1 MGVSTSDF
9 RIALRID
16 NADAAR
22 KLQETKNEISNLKA
36 EMSELA
42 KAGKKDTD
50 EYKKMNATLDELNK
64 KARKLREEAGKTG
77 YTYNELRQNA
87 SKLRRELNNTVPGT
101 EKWKQLQADLKI
113 ADARLKEVRASAQ
126 GTSISLGKLA
136 DGFNRYAAIGASALA
151 TLTGMAL
158 TVRGCVNEFAE
169 MEEAESQVT
178 KYTGM
183 TKDEV
188 KALNEEFKKMDTR
201 TPRTE
206 LNELAGTAGRLGIQA
221 KEDVLEFVEAADMIN
236 VALGEDLGEDA
247 INNIGKLSDMFGD
260 SSKSMKENM
269 LAIGSAVNSVAQN
282 SSASEPYL
290 VEFTARMGGVAK
302 QAGLAITDVMGFAS
316 ALDQN
321 MLRSE
326 MASTALSSLIMKIY
340 QEPAKYAKLAGMD
353 VKEFSDL
360 MEKDVNTAVL
370 TFLESLGKMGGMSQ
384 MAPVLKEMKLSGAEA
399 AGVISTLA
407 GNVAKVRKEQRQASE
422 AFAEGTSIVNEFG
435 VQNSTVQAEL
445 DKAKNRF
452 TEVRV
457 ELGEKLLP
465 VMKYM
470 VSTGSLT
477 VKGLLSLITTFSK
490 FSGTITAVTT
500 AIVVYTTIV
509 NASVAADK
517 VKVFW
522 TDKVAGSF
530 SRLWNVLKK
539 NPWGIVLAIGASLIG
554 LTADLKRKTDSV
566 TESMKSRKKISESVS
581 EQMNRESASIQ
592 SLYNNINNEN
602 LSNETRMKYLNR
614 LKEII
619 PGYNGMINEEGKLIN
634 DNKKAIDEYLVSLEK
649 KIRTKAA
656 EEELEE
662 LFRRKRQAEKRLPIE
677 IEEERKTSASLNA
690 ARFSAENRSGRLS
703 TSGTRQL
710 SVGLNQGVKSME
722 TLHKAAVKAVTAT
735 KKEISELDAAIS
747 ALNKEIVDAGGLITN
762 GGNDDKKPCPLCGNN
777 PCTCVGDVEDIYKD
791 KLSALEHQKEEE
803 VLLLKELRLN
813 GTFNEEEYQRE
824 LYNIDIKYLSLR
836 KKLQDEFGQDSLD
849 TQNELLDKMIAE
861 SDRRY
866 KPKVNAEIEVED
878 EDVDYTPELDKFKES
893 IDGRQV
899 ILEAQHNAGLISEAE
914 YQRKLAELNQ
924 ERIDEEKR
932 QEDEARELRE
942 TKMKASL
949 QTVSDLAGS
958 FSQLFSALMDG
969 EIQKVESRYDKQI
982 AAAKKAGKD
991 TSKLEEQK
999 EAEINAIKKKYADK
1013 QFAAAVL
1020 QVTAT
1025 TAITA
1030 MEAYK
1035 AMAGIPAVGP
1045 ALGAAAAAAAIM
1057 AGAAQIAVAK
1067 QQRDEAKGLKSGGYS
1082 SEYVEGYTSNGNPND
1097 VAGVIP
1103 VHKNEFVANHVAVA
1117 NPHVKRFLDVFDMA
1131 QKDGSIRWINTTQI
1145 LERTRTQ
1152 AGRYSG
1158 GYSGTSSSS
1167 NTVAVGVTDT
1177 QVIQMLDRII
1187 ILLQAGNANTEKMAS
1202 QGIPLDVRTIRD
1214 GLKKLDRLEANVSR

>member
-22 KLQETKNEISNLKA
+22 KLQETKNEIAKLKE
-36 EMSELA
+36 EMSRMKKE
-42 KAGKKDTD
+42 GKDGTD
-50 EYKKMNATLDELNK
+50 EYKQMNATLDALNK
-64 KARKLREEAGKTG
+64 KARVLRQEAGKTG

-87 SKLRRELNNTVPGT
+87 AKLRRELNNTVPGS

-126 GTSISLGKLA
+126 GTSFSLGKLA
-136 DGFNRYAAIGASALA
+136 DGFNRYAAIGASAVA

-158 TVRGCVNEFAE
+158 TVRSCVNEFAE

-183 TKDEV
+183 AKDEV

-247 INNIGKLSDMFGD
+247 IKNIGKLSDMFGD

-302 QAGLAITDVMGFAS
+302 QANLAITDVMGFAS

-326 MASTALSSLIMKIY
+326 MASTALSGLIMKIY

-353 VKEFSDL
+353 VKEFTDL
-360 MEKDVNTAVL
+360 MEKDVNAAIL
-370 TFLESLGKMGGMSQ
+370 SFLESLGNLGGMNK

-422 AFAEGTSIVNEFG
+422 AFAEGTSIVNEFN
-435 VQNSTVQAEL
+435 VQNNTVQAEL
-445 DKAKNRF
+445 DKAKERF
-452 TEVRV
+452 ADIRR
-457 ELGEKLLP
+457 ELGERLLP

-477 VKGLLSLITTFSK
+477 VKGLSAIVSVLFEYKSAILTAGTAIATYTLLVNGATLATKAYEGITKLATLTTNLFSK
-490 FSGTITAVTT
+490 ATKLSPWGLLISGVTAAVGYFTIFRD
-500 AIVVYTTIV
+500 
-509 NASVAADK
+509 S
-517 VKVFW
+517 
-522 TDKVAGSF
+522 TDKNTQSLKGINAELSEAE
-530 SRLWNVLKK
+530 SRLNRMGDIDLRSK
-539 NPWGIVLAIGASLIG
+539 NLDTLNDRQKQ
-554 LTADLKRKTDSV
+554 DLKQDAEAEIRVIEDKLAKETALFRKYYQEQKATIEARTDIDDRAKRALIRGLDHEAHDKAVELNALLEEKKKLVQLVNQLPSSSGLSIGTPTIEPDDKELDKQYQAELKLLERSQNEKLTQIKWFHLQGIS
-566 TESMKSRKKISESVS
+566 TEEQYQQEMYRLELDSLFKRQELNEKYGKDASDLQVQVMDKMLAEADRKYAEL
-581 EQMNRESASIQ
+581 Q
-592 SLYNNINNEN
+592 
-602 LSNETRMKYLNR
+602 
-614 LKEII
+614 
-619 PGYNGMINEEGKLIN
+619 
-634 DNKKAIDEYLVSLEK
+634 KKAV
-649 KIRTKAA
+649 
-656 EEELEE
+656 
-662 LFRRKRQAEKRLPIE
+662 
-677 IEEERKTSASLNA
+677 
-690 ARFSAENRSGRLS
+690 
-703 TSGTRQL
+703 
-710 SVGLNQGVKSME
+710 VKPM
-722 TLHKAAVKAVTAT
+722 
-735 KKEISELDAAIS
+735 
-747 ALNKEIVDAGGLITN
+747 
-762 GGNDDKKPCPLCGNN
+762 
-777 PCTCVGDVEDIYKD
+777 
-791 KLSALEHQKEEE
+791 
-803 VLLLKELRLN
+803 
-813 GTFNEEEYQRE
+813 
-824 LYNIDIKYLSLR
+824 
-836 KKLQDEFGQDSLD
+836 
-849 TQNELLDKMIAE
+849 
-861 SDRRY
+861 
-866 KPKVNAEIEVED
+866 EIEVED
-878 EDVDYTPELDKFKES
+878 EVEEDNYLIEKFKNSLE
-893 IDGRQV
+893 GREA
-899 ILEAQHNAGLISEAE
+899 ILRAQRDSGLISEMEFQDKMNDIVRENSEQRAE
-914 YQRKLAELNQ
+914 IQ
-924 ERIDEEKR
+924 
-932 QEDEARELRE
+932 
-942 TKMKASL
+942 KASM
-949 QTVSDLAGS
+949 QVVADLAGS

-969 EIQKVESRYDKQI
+969 EIQKVESRYDRQI
-982 AAAKKAGKD
+982 AAAKAAGKD
-991 TSKLEEQK
+991 TTKLEEQK

-1035 AMAGIPAVGP
+1035 AMAGIPVMGP
-1045 ALGAAAAAAAIM
+1045 ALGAAAAAAAIV

-1082 SEYVEGYTSNGNPND
+1082 DEYVQGYTQTGNPDD

-1103 VHKNEFVANHVAVA
+1103 VHKNEFVANHVAVG
-1117 NPHVKRFLDVFDMA
+1117 NPHVKRFLDVFDLA
-1131 QKDGSIRWINTTQI
+1131 QKDGSIRWIDTTQI
-1145 LERTRTQ
+1145 LERTRTR

-1158 GYSGTSSSS
+1158 GYSGQNAPTSVSS
-1167 NTVAVGVTDT
+1167 VASDSDG
-1177 QVIQMLDRII
+1177 QVVQLLNRII
-1187 ILLQAGNANTEKMAS
+1187 VLLQTGNENTSKMAN

>member
-22 KLQETKNEISNLKA
+22 KLQETKNEISKLKD
-36 EMSELA
+36 EMGELA

-126 GTSISLGKLA
+126 TTSLSLGKLA
-136 DGFNRYAAIGASALA
+136 DGFNRYAAIGASAVA

-247 INNIGKLSDMFGD
+247 IKNIGKLSDMFGD

-326 MASTALSSLIMKIY
+326 MASTALSGLIMKIY

-370 TFLESLGKMGGMSQ
+370 TFLESLGKMGGMNQ

-407 GNVAKVRKEQRQASE
+407 GNVAKVRKEQRQASQ

-452 TEVRV
+452 AEVRV

-477 VKGLLSLITTFSK
+477 VKGLSTIVSVLFEYKGAILTAGTAIGTYTLLVNGATMATKAYEGITKLATLATNLFSK
-490 FSGTITAVTT
+490 ATKLSPWGLLISGVTAAVGYFTIFRD
-500 AIVVYTTIV
+500 
-509 NASVAADK
+509 S
-517 VKVFW
+517 
-522 TDKVAGSF
+522 TDK
-530 SRLWNVLKK
+530 N
-539 NPWGIVLAIGASLIG
+539 
-554 LTADLKRKTDSV
+554 
-566 TESMKSRKKISESVS
+566 TESLKGMNAELSEAEGHLNRMSSIDLRAGNLDTLNDRQKQDLRQDAEAELKIIEDK
-581 EQMNRESASIQ
+581 
-592 SLYNNINNEN
+592 
-602 LSNETRMKYLNR
+602 LSNETALFRKYYQEQKNLIMAR
-614 LKEII
+614 TD
-619 PGYNGMINEEGKLIN
+619 INEQQKRALIRGLDHEADDKAKELTVLLEEKNKLVQLIN
-634 DNKKAIDEYLVSLEK
+634 ELPSGNGLGTGKPIIEPDDKELDKQYQAELKLLEKAQNEKLAQIKWFHLRGISSEEQYQQEMYQLELDSLFKRQELNEKFGKDTSDLQVQVMDKMLAEADRKYAELQKKAV
-649 KIRTKAA
+649 
-656 EEELEE
+656 
-662 LFRRKRQAEKRLPIE
+662 
-677 IEEERKTSASLNA
+677 
-690 ARFSAENRSGRLS
+690 
-703 TSGTRQL
+703 
-710 SVGLNQGVKSME
+710 VKPM
-722 TLHKAAVKAVTAT
+722 K
-735 KKEISELDAAIS
+735 
-747 ALNKEIVDAGGLITN
+747 
-762 GGNDDKKPCPLCGNN
+762 
-777 PCTCVGDVEDIYKD
+777 
-791 KLSALEHQKEEE
+791 
-803 VLLLKELRLN
+803 
-813 GTFNEEEYQRE
+813 
-824 LYNIDIKYLSLR
+824 
-836 KKLQDEFGQDSLD
+836 
-849 TQNELLDKMIAE
+849 
-861 SDRRY
+861 
-866 KPKVNAEIEVED
+866 IEVED
-878 EDVDYTPELDKFKES
+878 EVEEDNYLIEKFKASLE
-893 IDGRQV
+893 GREA
-899 ILEAQHNAGLISEAE
+899 ILQAQRDADLISEEE
-914 YQRKLAELNQ
+914 YQDKMLEITREKS
-924 ERIDEEKR
+924 EKR
-932 QEDEARELRE
+932 AEIQ
-942 TKMKASL
+942 KASM
-949 QTVSDLAGS
+949 QVVADLAGS

-982 AAAKKAGKD
+982 AAAKAAGKD
-991 TSKLEEQK
+991 TTKLEEQK

-1035 AMAGIPAVGP
+1035 AMAGIPVVGP

-1082 SEYVEGYTSNGNPND
+1082 DEYVQGYTHTGNPDD

-1117 NPHVKRFLDVFDMA
+1117 NPHVKRFLDVFDLA

-1158 GYSGTSSSS
+1158 GYSGTSASS
-1167 NTVAVGVTDT
+1167 NTVNVGGTDT
-1177 QVIQMLDRII
+1177 QVLQMLNRII
-1187 ILLQAGNANTEKMAS
+1187 LLLQAGNANTEKMAN

>member
-22 KLQETKNEISNLKA
+22 KLQETKNEISKLKE
-36 EMSELA
+36 EMGELA
-42 KAGKKDTD
+42 KAGKKDTV

-126 GTSISLGKLA
+126 TTSLSLGKLA
-136 DGFNRYAAIGASALA
+136 DGFNRYAAIGASAVA

-247 INNIGKLSDMFGD
+247 IKNIGKLSDMFGD

-326 MASTALSSLIMKIY
+326 MASTALSGLIMKIY

-370 TFLESLGKMGGMSQ
+370 TFLESLGKMGGMNQ

-407 GNVAKVRKEQRQASE
+407 GNVSKVRKEQRQASQ

-452 TEVRV
+452 AEVRV

-477 VKGLLSLITTFSK
+477 VKGLSAIVSVLFEYKGAILTAGTAIGTYTLLVNGATMATKAYEGITKLATLATNLFSK
-490 FSGTITAVTT
+490 ATKLSPWGLLISGVTAAVGYFTIFRD
-500 AIVVYTTIV
+500 
-509 NASVAADK
+509 S
-517 VKVFW
+517 
-522 TDKVAGSF
+522 TDK
-530 SRLWNVLKK
+530 N
-539 NPWGIVLAIGASLIG
+539 
-554 LTADLKRKTDSV
+554 
-566 TESMKSRKKISESVS
+566 TESLKGMNAELSEAEGHLNRMSSIDLRAGNLDTLNDRQKQDLRQDAEAELKIIEDK
-581 EQMNRESASIQ
+581 
-592 SLYNNINNEN
+592 
-602 LSNETRMKYLNR
+602 LSNETALFRKYYQEQKNLIMAR
-614 LKEII
+614 TD
-619 PGYNGMINEEGKLIN
+619 INEQQKRALIRGLDHEADDKAKELTVLLEEKNKLVQLIN
-634 DNKKAIDEYLVSLEK
+634 ELPSGNGLGTGKPIIEPDDKELDKQYQAELKLLEKAQNEKLAQIKWFHLRGISTEEQYQQEMYQLELDSLFKRQELNEKFGKDTSDLQVQVMDKMLAEADRKYAELQKKAV
-649 KIRTKAA
+649 
-656 EEELEE
+656 
-662 LFRRKRQAEKRLPIE
+662 
-677 IEEERKTSASLNA
+677 
-690 ARFSAENRSGRLS
+690 
-703 TSGTRQL
+703 
-710 SVGLNQGVKSME
+710 VKPM
-722 TLHKAAVKAVTAT
+722 
-735 KKEISELDAAIS
+735 
-747 ALNKEIVDAGGLITN
+747 
-762 GGNDDKKPCPLCGNN
+762 
-777 PCTCVGDVEDIYKD
+777 
-791 KLSALEHQKEEE
+791 Q
-803 VLLLKELRLN
+803 
-813 GTFNEEEYQRE
+813 
-824 LYNIDIKYLSLR
+824 
-836 KKLQDEFGQDSLD
+836 
-849 TQNELLDKMIAE
+849 
-861 SDRRY
+861 
-866 KPKVNAEIEVED
+866 IEVED
-878 EDVDYTPELDKFKES
+878 EVEEDNYLIEKFKSSLE
-893 IDGRQV
+893 GREA
-899 ILEAQHNAGLISEAE
+899 ILQAQRDADLISEEE
-914 YQRKLAELNQ
+914 YQDKMLEITREKS
-924 ERIDEEKR
+924 EKR
-932 QEDEARELRE
+932 AEIQ
-942 TKMKASL
+942 KASM
-949 QTVSDLAGS
+949 QVVADLAGS

-982 AAAKKAGKD
+982 AAAKAAGKD
-991 TSKLEEQK
+991 TTKLEEQK

-1035 AMAGIPAVGP
+1035 AMAGIPVVGP

-1082 SEYVEGYTSNGNPND
+1082 DEYVQGYTHTGNPDD

-1117 NPHVKRFLDVFDMA
+1117 NPYVKRFLDVFDLA

-1158 GYSGTSSSS
+1158 GYSGTSASS
-1167 NTVAVGVTDT
+1167 NTVNVGGTDT
-1177 QVIQMLDRII
+1177 QVLQMLNRII
-1187 ILLQAGNANTEKMAS
+1187 LLLQAGNANTDKMAN

>member
-22 KLQETKNEISNLKA
+22 KLQETKNEIAKLKD
-36 EMSELA
+36 EMKKLA
-42 KAGKKDTD
+42 DAGQKDSA
-50 EYKKMNATLDELNK
+50 EYKQMQATMDGLNVKVREL
-64 KARKLREEAGKTG
+64 RKEAGRTG

-101 EKWKQLQADLKI
+101 EKWKQLQAELKI

-126 GTSISLGKLA
+126 GTSFSIGKLA
-136 DGFNRYAAIGASALA
+136 DGFNRYAAIGASAVA

-158 TVRGCVNEFAE
+158 TMRGCVNEFAE

-183 TKDEV
+183 TKEEV

-247 INNIGKLSDMFGD
+247 IKNIGKLSDMFGD
-260 SSKSMKENM
+260 ESKSMKENM

-326 MASTALSSLIMKIY
+326 MASTALSGLIMKIY

-370 TFLESLGKMGGMSQ
+370 TFLESLGKMGGMNQ

-407 GNVAKVRKEQRQASE
+407 GNVAKVRKEQLQAGR
-422 AFAEGTSIVNEFG
+422 AFEEGTSIVNEFN

-452 TEVRV
+452 AEVRV

-477 VKGLLSLITTFSK
+477 VKGLSNIITLFGKYGFTIGAITTMIV
-490 FSGTITAVTT
+490 GYTAV
-500 AIVVYTTIV
+500 V
-509 NASVAADK
+509 NTSLLADK
-517 VKVFW
+517 AKVLW
-522 TDKVAGSF
+522 TDKVAASF
-530 SRLWNVLKK
+530 TKLWGVLKN
-539 NPWGIVLAIGASLIG
+539 NPWGLLLTAGAFLAGLAI
-554 LTADLKRKTDSV
+554 DLKRRNDAV
-566 TESMKSRKKISESVS
+566 TESMKSQKKVS
-581 EQMNRESASIQ
+581 EAVTEQIDKEAASVH

-602 LSNETRMKYLNR
+602 LSNEVRLKYLNQ
-614 LKEII
+614 LKSII
-619 PGYNGMINEEGKLIN
+619 PGYNGMLSKEGKLIN
-634 DNKKAIDEYLVSLEK
+634 DNKKAIDEYLSSLER
-649 KIRTKAA
+649 KIRTEAA
-656 EEELEE
+656 EEELKE
-662 LFRRKRQAEKRLPIE
+662 LIRRRRSAEKRLE
-677 IEEERKTSASLNA
+677 GELATEKKTSQDLSYAE
-690 ARFSAENRSGRLS
+690 FSAHSQSRQLS
-703 TSGTRQL
+703 TSGTRML
-710 SVGLNQGVKSME
+710 SSGLNQGVKQMQS
-722 TLHKAAVKAVTAT
+722 LHDAAAKAVSKT
-735 KKEISELDAAIS
+735 KTEIKELDDAIA
-747 ALNKEIVDAGGLITN
+747 ALNQELAETKV
-762 GGNDDKKPCPLCGNN
+762 
-777 PCTCVGDVEDIYKD
+777 VVEDIDEESNVSSSDANDNEKVDEYK
-791 KLSALEHQKEEE
+791 KRLEALQRAQREEE
-803 VLLLKELRLN
+803 NAILESQRLN
-813 GTFNEEEYQRE
+813 QGHEALHQRI
-824 LYNIDIKYLSLR
+824 LYEIDIKYLSLR
-836 KKLQDEFGQDSLD
+836 KKLMDGYGEDSSAIQQEIL
-849 TQNELLDKMIAE
+849 NKMIAE
-861 SDRRY
+861 SNRQAKAIEEAR
-866 KPKVNAEIEVED
+866 KPIEVED
-878 EDVDYTPELDKFKES
+878 EVEEDNYLIEKFKNSLE
-893 IDGRQV
+893 GREA
-899 ILEAQHNAGLISEAE
+899 ILQAQRDAGLISEME
-914 YQRKLAELNQ
+914 YQDKMNEIAREKS
-924 ERIDEEKR
+924 EKR
-932 QEDEARELRE
+932 AEIQ
-942 TKMKASL
+942 MASM
-949 QTVSDLAGS
+949 QVVADLAGS

-982 AAAKKAGKD
+982 EAAKAAGKD
-991 TSKLEEQK
+991 TTKLEEQK

-1035 AMAGIPAVGP
+1035 AMAGIPVVGP

-1082 SEYVEGYTSNGNPND
+1082 DDYVQGYTSNGNPDD
-1097 VAGVIP
+1097 VAGMIP

-1117 NPHVKRFLDVFDMA
+1117 NPHVKRFLDVFDLA
-1131 QKDGSIRWINTTQI
+1131 QKDGSIRWIDTTQI
-1145 LERTRTQ
+1145 LDRIRTK
-1152 AGRYSG
+1152 AGRYTG
-1158 GYSGTSSSS
+1158 GYSGQSVSGVS
-1167 NTVAVGVTDT
+1167 NVSGGADT
-1177 QVIQMLDRII
+1177 QILQMLNRI
-1187 ILLQAGNANTEKMAS
+1187 ILLLQTGNANTEKMAN

-1214 GLKKLDRLEANVSR
+1214 GLKKLDRLEANVRR

>member
-22 KLQETKNEISNLKA
+22 KLQETKNEISKLKE
-36 EMSELA
+36 EMGELA

-126 GTSISLGKLA
+126 TTSLSLGKLA
-136 DGFNRYAAIGASALA
+136 DGFNRYAAIGASAVA

-247 INNIGKLSDMFGD
+247 IKNIGKLSDMFGD

-326 MASTALSSLIMKIY
+326 MASTALSGLIMKIY

-353 VKEFSDL
+353 VKKFSDL

-370 TFLESLGKMGGMSQ
+370 TFLESLGKMGGMNQ

-407 GNVAKVRKEQRQASE
+407 GNVAKVRKEQRQASQ

-452 TEVRV
+452 AEVRV

-477 VKGLLSLITTFSK
+477 VKGVSAIVSVLFEYKGAILTAGTAIGTYTLLVNGATLATKAYEGITKLATLATNLFSK
-490 FSGTITAVTT
+490 ATKLSPWGLLISGVTAAVGYFTIFRD
-500 AIVVYTTIV
+500 
-509 NASVAADK
+509 S
-517 VKVFW
+517 
-522 TDKVAGSF
+522 TDK
-530 SRLWNVLKK
+530 N
-539 NPWGIVLAIGASLIG
+539 
-554 LTADLKRKTDSV
+554 
-566 TESMKSRKKISESVS
+566 TESLKGMNAELSEAEGHLNRMSSIDLRAGNLDTLNDRQKQDLRQDAEAELKIVEDK
-581 EQMNRESASIQ
+581 
-592 SLYNNINNEN
+592 
-602 LSNETRMKYLNR
+602 LSNETALFRKYYQEQKNL
-614 LKEII
+614 II
-619 PGYNGMINEEGKLIN
+619 ARTDINEQQKRALIRGLEHEANDKAKELTFLLEEKNKLVQIINELPSGNGLGTGKPIIEP
-634 DNKKAIDEYLVSLEK
+634 DYKEVDEHYQAELKLLEK
-649 KIRTKAA
+649 AQNEKLAQIKWFHLRGIST
-656 EEELEE
+656 EEQYQQEMYQLELDS
-662 LFRRKRQAEKRLPIE
+662 LFKRQELNEKFG
-677 IEEERKTSASLNA
+677 KDTS
-690 ARFSAENRSGRLS
+690 
-703 TSGTRQL
+703 
-710 SVGLNQGVKSME
+710 
-722 TLHKAAVKAVTAT
+722 
-735 KKEISELDAAIS
+735 D
-747 ALNKEIVDAGGLITN
+747 
-762 GGNDDKKPCPLCGNN
+762 
-777 PCTCVGDVEDIYKD
+777 
-791 KLSALEHQKEEE
+791 
-803 VLLLKELRLN
+803 
-813 GTFNEEEYQRE
+813 
-824 LYNIDIKYLSLR
+824 
-836 KKLQDEFGQDSLD
+836 LQVQVM
-849 TQNELLDKMIAE
+849 DKMLAE
-861 SDRRY
+861 ADRKY
-866 KPKVNAEIEVED
+866 AELQKKGVVKPMQIEVED
-878 EDVDYTPELDKFKES
+878 EVEEDNYLIEKFKSSLE
-893 IDGRQV
+893 GREA
-899 ILEAQHNAGLISEAE
+899 ILQAQRDAGLISEME
-914 YQRKLAELNQ
+914 YQDKMNEIVREKSDKRAEIQ
-924 ERIDEEKR
+924 
-932 QEDEARELRE
+932 
-942 TKMKASL
+942 KASM
-949 QTVSDLAGS
+949 QVVADLAGS

-982 AAAKKAGKD
+982 AAAKAAGKD
-991 TSKLEEQK
+991 TTKLEEQK

-1035 AMAGIPAVGP
+1035 AMAGIPVVGP

-1082 SEYVEGYTSNGNPND
+1082 DEYVQGYTHTGNPDD

-1117 NPHVKRFLDVFDMA
+1117 NPHVKRFLDVFDLA

-1158 GYSGTSSSS
+1158 GYSGTSASS
-1167 NTVAVGVTDT
+1167 NTVNVGGTDT
-1177 QVIQMLDRII
+1177 QVLQMLNRII
-1187 ILLQAGNANTEKMAS
+1187 LLLQAGNANTDKMAS

>member
-22 KLQETKNEISNLKA
+22 KLQETKNEIAKLKE
-36 EMSELA
+36 EMSRMKKE
-42 KAGKKDTD
+42 GKEGTD
-50 EYKKMNATLDELNK
+50 EYKQMNATLDELNK
-64 KARKLREEAGKTG
+64 KARELRKEAGRTG
-77 YTYNELRQNA
+77 YTYNELRQGA
-87 SKLRRELNNTVPGT
+87 SKLRRELSNTVPGT

-113 ADARLKEVRASAQ
+113 ADARLREVRASAQ
-126 GTSISLGKLA
+126 GTSFSLGKLA

-158 TVRGCVNEFAE
+158 TVRGCVDEFAE

-221 KEDVLEFVEAADMIN
+221 KDDVLEFVEAADMIN

-247 INNIGKLSDMFGD
+247 IKNIGKLSDMFGD

-302 QAGLAITDVMGFAS
+302 QADLALTDVMGFAS

-326 MASTALSSLIMKIY
+326 MSSTALSGLVMKIY

-353 VKEFSDL
+353 VKEFTDL
-360 MEKDVNTAVL
+360 MEKDVNEAIL
-370 TFLESLGKMGGMSQ
+370 TFLESMGRLGGMDK

-422 AFAEGTSIVNEFG
+422 AFAEGTSIVNEFN
-435 VQNSTVQAEL
+435 VQNNTVQAEL
-445 DKAKNRF
+445 DKAKERF
-452 TEVRV
+452 ADIRR
-457 ELGEKLLP
+457 ELGEQLLP

-477 VKGLLSLITTFSK
+477 VKGLSAIVSVLFEYKGAILTAGTAIGTYTLLVKGATLATKAYEGITKLATLATNLFSK
-490 FSGTITAVTT
+490 ATKLSPWGLLISGVTAAVGYFTIFRDSTDKNTESLKGMNAELSEAESRLNRMGNIDLRAKNLDTLNDRQKQDLKQDAETEIRAIEDKMAKET
-500 AIVVYTTIV
+500 AIFRKYYQEQKAIIEARTDIDDRAKRALIRGLDHEAHDKAVEL
-509 NASVAADK
+509 NA
-517 VKVFW
+517 
-522 TDKVAGSF
+522 
-530 SRLWNVLKK
+530 LLEEKK
-539 NPWGIVLAIGASLIG
+539 KLV
-554 LTADLKRKTDSV
+554 
-566 TESMKSRKKISESVS
+566 
-581 EQMNRESASIQ
+581 Q
-592 SLYNNINNEN
+592 
-602 LSNETRMKYLNR
+602 
-614 LKEII
+614 
-619 PGYNGMINEEGKLIN
+619 LIN
-634 DNKKAIDEYLVSLEK
+634 QLPSNSSTNSGFPIIEPDDKELDKQYQAEMKLLEKAQNEKLTQIKWFHLQGISTEEQYQQEMYQLELESLFKRQVLNEKYGKDASDLQVQVMDKMLAEADRKYAELQKKAV
-649 KIRTKAA
+649 
-656 EEELEE
+656 
-662 LFRRKRQAEKRLPIE
+662 
-677 IEEERKTSASLNA
+677 
-690 ARFSAENRSGRLS
+690 
-703 TSGTRQL
+703 
-710 SVGLNQGVKSME
+710 VKPM
-722 TLHKAAVKAVTAT
+722 
-735 KKEISELDAAIS
+735 
-747 ALNKEIVDAGGLITN
+747 
-762 GGNDDKKPCPLCGNN
+762 
-777 PCTCVGDVEDIYKD
+777 
-791 KLSALEHQKEEE
+791 
-803 VLLLKELRLN
+803 
-813 GTFNEEEYQRE
+813 
-824 LYNIDIKYLSLR
+824 
-836 KKLQDEFGQDSLD
+836 
-849 TQNELLDKMIAE
+849 
-861 SDRRY
+861 
-866 KPKVNAEIEVED
+866 EIEVED
-878 EDVDYTPELDKFKES
+878 EVEEDNYLIEKFKTSLE
-893 IDGRQV
+893 GREA
-899 ILEAQHNAGLISEAE
+899 ILQAQRDADLISEEE
-914 YQRKLAELNQ
+914 YQDRLLEITREKS
-924 ERIDEEKR
+924 EKR
-932 QEDEARELRE
+932 AEVQ
-942 TKMKASL
+942 KASM
-949 QTVSDLAGS
+949 QVVADLAGS
-958 FSQLFSALMDG
+958 FSSLFSALMDG

-982 AAAKKAGKD
+982 AAAKAAGKD
-991 TSKLEEQK
+991 TTKLEEQK

-1045 ALGAAAAAAAIM
+1045 ALGAAAAAAAIV

-1082 SEYVEGYTSNGNPND
+1082 SEYVEGYTSRGDSDD

-1117 NPHVKRFLDVFDMA
+1117 NPHVKRFLDVFDLA
-1131 QKDGSIRWINTTQI
+1131 QKDGSIRWIDTTQI
-1145 LERTRTQ
+1145 LERTRTR

-1158 GYSGTSSSS
+1158 GYSGQSAQTP
-1167 NTVAVGVTDT
+1167 VAASVSGGDV
-1177 QVIQMLDRII
+1177 QVVQLLNRII
-1187 ILLQAGNANTEKMAS
+1187 VLLQTGNENTSKMAS

>member
-1 MGVSTSDF
+1 
-9 RIALRID
+9 
-16 NADAAR
+16 
-22 KLQETKNEISNLKA
+22 
-36 EMSELA
+36 
-42 KAGKKDTD
+42 
-50 EYKKMNATLDELNK
+50 MNATLDELNR
-64 KARKLREEAGKTG
+64 KARTLREEAGKTG

-87 SKLRRELNNTVPGT
+87 AKLRRELNNTVPGT

-126 GTSISLGKLA
+126 GTGISLGKLA
-136 DGFNRYAAIGASALA
+136 DGFNRYAAIGAGAVA

-158 TVRGCVNEFAE
+158 TVRGCVDEFAE

-183 TKDEV
+183 AKDEV

-247 INNIGKLSDMFGD
+247 IKNIGKLSDMFGD

-302 QAGLAITDVMGFAS
+302 QAKLAITDVMGFAS

-326 MASTALSSLIMKIY
+326 MASTALSGLIMKIY

-353 VKEFSDL
+353 VKEFIDL
-360 MEKDVNTAVL
+360 MEKDVNAAIL
-370 TFLESLGKMGGMSQ
+370 SFLESLGNLGGMNK

-422 AFAEGTSIVNEFG
+422 AFAEGTSIVNEFN
-435 VQNSTVQAEL
+435 VQNNTVQAEL
-445 DKAKNRF
+445 DIAKERF
-452 TEVRV
+452 ADIRR
-457 ELGEKLLP
+457 ELGEQLLP

-477 VKGLLSLITTFSK
+477 VKGLSAIVSVLFEYKGAILTTGTAIATYTLLVNGATMATKAYEGITKLATLATNLFSKATKLSPWGLLVSGVTAAVGYFTIFRDSTDKNTQSLKGMNAELAEAESRMNRIGNIDLRAKNLDTLNDRQKQELKQDAEAEIRIIEDKLANETALFREYYQEQKTIIQKRNDINEVQKKSLIRSLDIEAQAKAEEQNVLLEEKRKLTELVK
-490 FSGTITAVTT
+490 KLPSGSVLTGTPGIELSEKEKEKQ
-500 AIVVYTTIV
+500 YKKELKLLE
-509 NASVAADK
+509 NAQNEKLAQIKWFHLQGISSEEQYQTELYRLELDSLFKRQELNEKYGKDTGDLQAQVMDKMLAEADRKYNELQKKAK
-517 VKVFW
+517 VKSIEVEVEDEVEEDNYLIEKF
-522 TDKVAGSF
+522 KSSLEGREAI
-530 SRLWNVLKK
+530 LK
-539 NPWGIVLAIGASLIG
+539 AQRE
-554 LTADLKRKTDSV
+554 ADL
-566 TESMKSRKKISESVS
+566 IS
-581 EQMNRESASIQ
+581 
-592 SLYNNINNEN
+592 
-602 LSNETRMKYLNR
+602 
-614 LKEII
+614 
-619 PGYNGMINEEGKLIN
+619 
-634 DNKKAIDEYLVSLEK
+634 
-649 KIRTKAA
+649 
-656 EEELEE
+656 
-662 LFRRKRQAEKRLPIE
+662 
-677 IEEERKTSASLNA
+677 
-690 ARFSAENRSGRLS
+690 
-703 TSGTRQL
+703 
-710 SVGLNQGVKSME
+710 
-722 TLHKAAVKAVTAT
+722 
-735 KKEISELDAAIS
+735 
-747 ALNKEIVDAGGLITN
+747 
-762 GGNDDKKPCPLCGNN
+762 
-777 PCTCVGDVEDIYKD
+777 
-791 KLSALEHQKEEE
+791 
-803 VLLLKELRLN
+803 
-813 GTFNEEEYQRE
+813 EEEYQDKLLEITRE
-824 LYNIDIKYLSLR
+824 KS
-836 KKLQDEFGQDSLD
+836 
-849 TQNELLDKMIAE
+849 
-861 SDRRY
+861 
-866 KPKVNAEIEVED
+866 
-878 EDVDYTPELDKFKES
+878 
-893 IDGRQV
+893 
-899 ILEAQHNAGLISEAE
+899 
-914 YQRKLAELNQ
+914 
-924 ERIDEEKR
+924 EKR
-932 QEDEARELRE
+932 AEVQ
-942 TKMKASL
+942 KASM
-949 QTVSDLAGS
+949 QVVADLAGS

-982 AAAKKAGKD
+982 AAAKAAGKD
-991 TSKLEEQK
+991 TTKLEEQK

-1035 AMAGIPAVGP
+1035 AMAGIPVVGP
-1045 ALGAAAAAAAIM
+1045 ALGAAAAAAALV

-1067 QQRDEAKGLKSGGYS
+1067 QQRDEARGLKSGGYS
-1082 SEYVEGYTSNGNPND
+1082 SDYVEGYTSRGDSND

-1117 NPHVKRFLDVFDMA
+1117 NPHMKRFLDVFDLA
-1131 QKDGSIRWINTTQI
+1131 QKDGSIRWLDTTQI
-1145 LERTRTQ
+1145 LERTRTR

-1158 GYSGTSSSS
+1158 GYSGQTTRSSS
-1167 NTVAVGVTDT
+1167 TVPSVGDV
-1177 QVIQMLDRII
+1177 QVVQLLNRI
-1187 ILLQAGNANTEKMAS
+1187 ILLLQTGNENTSKMAN

>member
-22 KLQETKNEISNLKA
+22 KLQETKNEISKLKE
-36 EMSELA
+36 EMGELA

-126 GTSISLGKLA
+126 TTSLSLGKLA
-136 DGFNRYAAIGASALA
+136 DGFNRYAAIGASAVA

-169 MEEAESQVT
+169 MGEAESQVT

-236 VALGEDLGEDA
+236 VALGEDLGVDA
-247 INNIGKLSDMFGD
+247 IKNIGKLSDMFGD

-290 VEFTARMGGVAK
+290 VEFIARMGGVAK

-326 MASTALSSLIMKIY
+326 MASTALSGLIMKIY

-370 TFLESLGKMGGMSQ
+370 TFLESLGKMGGMNQ

-407 GNVAKVRKEQRQASE
+407 GNVAKVRKEQRQASQ

-452 TEVRV
+452 AEVRV
-457 ELGEKLLP
+457 ELGERLLP

-477 VKGLLSLITTFSK
+477 VKGLSTIVSVLFEYKGAILTAGTAIGTYTLLVNGATLATKAYEGITKLATLATNLFSK
-490 FSGTITAVTT
+490 ATKLSPWGLLISGVTAAVGYFTIFRD
-500 AIVVYTTIV
+500 
-509 NASVAADK
+509 S
-517 VKVFW
+517 
-522 TDKVAGSF
+522 TDK
-530 SRLWNVLKK
+530 N
-539 NPWGIVLAIGASLIG
+539 
-554 LTADLKRKTDSV
+554 
-566 TESMKSRKKISESVS
+566 TESLKGMNAELSEAEGHLNRMSSIDLRAGNLDTLNDRQKQDLRQDAEAELKIIEDK
-581 EQMNRESASIQ
+581 
-592 SLYNNINNEN
+592 
-602 LSNETRMKYLNR
+602 LSNETALFRKYYQEQKNLIMAR
-614 LKEII
+614 TD
-619 PGYNGMINEEGKLIN
+619 INEQQKRALIRGLDHEADDKAKELTVLLEEKNKLVQLIN
-634 DNKKAIDEYLVSLEK
+634 ELPSGNGLGTGKPIIEPDDKELDKQYQAELKLLEKAQNEKLAQIKWFHLRGISTEEQYQQEMYQLELDSLFKRQELNEKFGKDTSDLQLQVMDKMLAEADRKYAELQKKAV
-649 KIRTKAA
+649 
-656 EEELEE
+656 
-662 LFRRKRQAEKRLPIE
+662 
-677 IEEERKTSASLNA
+677 
-690 ARFSAENRSGRLS
+690 
-703 TSGTRQL
+703 
-710 SVGLNQGVKSME
+710 VKPM
-722 TLHKAAVKAVTAT
+722 
-735 KKEISELDAAIS
+735 
-747 ALNKEIVDAGGLITN
+747 
-762 GGNDDKKPCPLCGNN
+762 
-777 PCTCVGDVEDIYKD
+777 
-791 KLSALEHQKEEE
+791 Q
-803 VLLLKELRLN
+803 
-813 GTFNEEEYQRE
+813 
-824 LYNIDIKYLSLR
+824 
-836 KKLQDEFGQDSLD
+836 
-849 TQNELLDKMIAE
+849 
-861 SDRRY
+861 
-866 KPKVNAEIEVED
+866 IEVED
-878 EDVDYTPELDKFKES
+878 EVEEDNYLIEKFKSSLE
-893 IDGRQV
+893 GREA
-899 ILEAQHNAGLISEAE
+899 ILQAQRDADLISEEE
-914 YQRKLAELNQ
+914 YQDKMLEITREKS
-924 ERIDEEKR
+924 EKR
-932 QEDEARELRE
+932 AEIQ
-942 TKMKASL
+942 KASM
-949 QTVSDLAGS
+949 QVVADLAGS

-982 AAAKKAGKD
+982 EAAKKAGKD

-1035 AMAGIPAVGP
+1035 AMAGIPVVGP

-1082 SEYVEGYTSNGNPND
+1082 DEYVQGYTHTGNPDD

-1117 NPHVKRFLDVFDMA
+1117 NPHVKRFLDVFDLA

-1158 GYSGTSSSS
+1158 GYSGTNTSM
-1167 NTVAVGVTDT
+1167 NTVAVGGTDT
-1177 QVIQMLDRII
+1177 QVLQMLNRII
-1187 ILLQAGNANTEKMAS
+1187 LLLQAGNANTEKMAN

>member
-22 KLQETKNEISNLKA
+22 KLQETKNEISKLKE
-36 EMSELA
+36 EMGELA

-50 EYKKMNATLDELNK
+50 EYKNMNTTLDELNK

-77 YTYNELRQNA
+77 YTYNELRKHAAALRSQLYNA
-87 SKLRRELNNTVPGT
+87 VPGT

-126 GTSISLGKLA
+126 MTSLSLGKLA
-136 DGFNRYAAIGASALA
+136 DGFNRYAAIGASAVA

-169 MEEAESQVT
+169 MGEAESQVT

-183 TKDEV
+183 TKDEM

-247 INNIGKLSDMFGD
+247 IKNIGKLSDMFGD

-326 MASTALSSLIMKIY
+326 MASTALSGLIMKIY

-370 TFLESLGKMGGMSQ
+370 TFLESLGKMGGMNQ

-407 GNVAKVRKEQRQASE
+407 GNVAKVRKEQRQASQ

-452 TEVRV
+452 AEVRV

-477 VKGLLSLITTFSK
+477 VKGLSTIVSVLFEYKGAILTAGTAIGTYTLLVNGATLATKAYEGITKLATLATNLFSK
-490 FSGTITAVTT
+490 ATKLSPWGLLISGVTAAVGYFTIFRD
-500 AIVVYTTIV
+500 
-509 NASVAADK
+509 S
-517 VKVFW
+517 
-522 TDKVAGSF
+522 TDKNTDS
-530 SRLWNVLKK
+530 
-539 NPWGIVLAIGASLIG
+539 
-554 LTADLKRKTDSV
+554 LKRMNAELSEAEGHLNRMSSIDMRAGNLDTLNDRQKQDLRQDA
-566 TESMKSRKKISESVS
+566 EAELKIVEDK
-581 EQMNRESASIQ
+581 
-592 SLYNNINNEN
+592 
-602 LSNETRMKYLNR
+602 LSNETALFRKYYQEQKNLIMAR
-614 LKEII
+614 TD
-619 PGYNGMINEEGKLIN
+619 INEQQKRALIRGLDHEADDKAKELTVLLEEKNKLVQLIN
-634 DNKKAIDEYLVSLEK
+634 ELPSGNGLSTGKPIIEPDDKELDEQYQTELKLLEKAQNEKLAQIKWFHLRGISTEEQYQQEMYQLELDSLFKRQGLNERFGKDTSDLQVQVMDKMLAEADRKYAELQKKAV
-649 KIRTKAA
+649 
-656 EEELEE
+656 
-662 LFRRKRQAEKRLPIE
+662 
-677 IEEERKTSASLNA
+677 
-690 ARFSAENRSGRLS
+690 
-703 TSGTRQL
+703 
-710 SVGLNQGVKSME
+710 VKSM
-722 TLHKAAVKAVTAT
+722 
-735 KKEISELDAAIS
+735 
-747 ALNKEIVDAGGLITN
+747 
-762 GGNDDKKPCPLCGNN
+762 
-777 PCTCVGDVEDIYKD
+777 
-791 KLSALEHQKEEE
+791 Q
-803 VLLLKELRLN
+803 
-813 GTFNEEEYQRE
+813 
-824 LYNIDIKYLSLR
+824 
-836 KKLQDEFGQDSLD
+836 
-849 TQNELLDKMIAE
+849 
-861 SDRRY
+861 
-866 KPKVNAEIEVED
+866 IEVED
-878 EDVDYTPELDKFKES
+878 EVEEDNYLIEKFKSSLE
-893 IDGRQV
+893 GREA
-899 ILEAQHNAGLISEAE
+899 ILQAQRDADLISEEE
-914 YQRKLAELNQ
+914 YQDKMLEITREKS
-924 ERIDEEKR
+924 EKR
-932 QEDEARELRE
+932 AEIQ
-942 TKMKASL
+942 KASM
-949 QTVSDLAGS
+949 QVVADLAGS

-982 AAAKKAGKD
+982 EAAKKAGKD

-1035 AMAGIPAVGP
+1035 AMAGIPVVGP

-1082 SEYVEGYTSNGNPND
+1082 DEYVQGYTHTGNPDD
-1097 VAGVIP
+1097 VAGMIP

-1117 NPHVKRFLDVFDMA
+1117 NPHVKRFLDVFDLA

-1158 GYSGTSSSS
+1158 GYSGTSASS
-1167 NTVAVGVTDT
+1167 NTVNVGGTDT
-1177 QVIQMLDRII
+1177 QVLQMLNRII
-1187 ILLQAGNANTEKMAS
+1187 LLLQAGNANTEKMAS

>member
-22 KLQETKNEISNLKA
+22 KLQETKNEISKLKE
-36 EMSELA
+36 EMGELA

-126 GTSISLGKLA
+126 TTSLSLGKLA
-136 DGFNRYAAIGASALA
+136 DGFNRYAAIGASAVA

-221 KEDVLEFVEAADMIN
+221 KDDVLEFVEAADMIN

-247 INNIGKLSDMFGD
+247 IKNIGKLSDMFGD

-326 MASTALSSLIMKIY
+326 MASTALSGLIMKIY

-370 TFLESLGKMGGMSQ
+370 TFLESLGKMGGMNQ

-407 GNVAKVRKEQRQASE
+407 GNVAKVRKEQRQASQ

-477 VKGLLSLITTFSK
+477 VKGLSAIVSVLFEYKGAILTAGTAIGTYTLLVNGATMATKAYEGITKLATLATNLFSK
-490 FSGTITAVTT
+490 ATKLSPWGLLISGVTAAVGYFTIFRD
-500 AIVVYTTIV
+500 
-509 NASVAADK
+509 S
-517 VKVFW
+517 
-522 TDKVAGSF
+522 TDK
-530 SRLWNVLKK
+530 N
-539 NPWGIVLAIGASLIG
+539 
-554 LTADLKRKTDSV
+554 
-566 TESMKSRKKISESVS
+566 TESLKGMNAELSEAEGHLNRMSSIDLRAGNLDTLNERQKQDLRHDAEAELKIIEDK
-581 EQMNRESASIQ
+581 
-592 SLYNNINNEN
+592 
-602 LSNETRMKYLNR
+602 LSNETALFRKYYQEQKNLIMAR
-614 LKEII
+614 TD
-619 PGYNGMINEEGKLIN
+619 INEQQKRALIRGLDHEADDKAKELTVLLEEKNKLVQLIN
-634 DNKKAIDEYLVSLEK
+634 ELPSGNGLGTGKPIIEPDDKELDKQYQAELKLLEK
-649 KIRTKAA
+649 AQNEKLAQIKWFHLRGIST
-656 EEELEE
+656 EEQYQQEMYQLELDS
-662 LFRRKRQAEKRLPIE
+662 LFKRQELNEKFG
-677 IEEERKTSASLNA
+677 KDTS
-690 ARFSAENRSGRLS
+690 
-703 TSGTRQL
+703 
-710 SVGLNQGVKSME
+710 
-722 TLHKAAVKAVTAT
+722 
-735 KKEISELDAAIS
+735 D
-747 ALNKEIVDAGGLITN
+747 
-762 GGNDDKKPCPLCGNN
+762 
-777 PCTCVGDVEDIYKD
+777 
-791 KLSALEHQKEEE
+791 
-803 VLLLKELRLN
+803 
-813 GTFNEEEYQRE
+813 
-824 LYNIDIKYLSLR
+824 
-836 KKLQDEFGQDSLD
+836 LQVQVM
-849 TQNELLDKMIAE
+849 DKMLAE
-861 SDRRY
+861 SDRKY
-866 KPKVNAEIEVED
+866 AELQKKAVVKPMQIEVED
-878 EDVDYTPELDKFKES
+878 EVEEDNYLIEKFKASLE
-893 IDGRQV
+893 GREA
-899 ILEAQHNAGLISEAE
+899 ILQAQRDADLISEEE
-914 YQRKLAELNQ
+914 YQDKMLEITREKS
-924 ERIDEEKR
+924 EKR
-932 QEDEARELRE
+932 AEIQ
-942 TKMKASL
+942 KASM
-949 QTVSDLAGS
+949 QVVADLAGS

-982 AAAKKAGKD
+982 AAAKAAGKD
-991 TSKLEEQK
+991 TTKLEEQK

-1035 AMAGIPAVGP
+1035 AMAGIPVVGP

-1082 SEYVEGYTSNGNPND
+1082 DEYVQGYTHTGNPDD

-1117 NPHVKRFLDVFDMA
+1117 NPHVKRFLDVFDLA

-1158 GYSGTSSSS
+1158 GYSGTNKSM
-1167 NTVAVGVTDT
+1167 NTVNVGGSDT
-1177 QVIQMLDRII
+1177 QVLQMLNRII
-1187 ILLQAGNANTEKMAS
+1187 LLLQAGNANTEKMAN

>member
-22 KLQETKNEISNLKA
+22 KLQETKNEIAKLKE
-36 EMSELA
+36 EMSRMKKE
-42 KAGKKDTD
+42 GKDGTD
-50 EYKKMNATLDELNK
+50 EYKQMNATLDELNK
-64 KARKLREEAGKTG
+64 KARVLRQEAGKTG

-87 SKLRRELNNTVPGT
+87 AKLRRELNNTVPGS

-126 GTSISLGKLA
+126 GTGISLGKLA
-136 DGFNRYAAIGASALA
+136 DGFNRYAAIGASAVA

-183 TKDEV
+183 AKDEV

-247 INNIGKLSDMFGD
+247 IKNIGKLSDMFGD

-302 QAGLAITDVMGFAS
+302 QANLAITDVMGFAS

-326 MASTALSSLIMKIY
+326 MASTALSGLIMKIY

-353 VKEFSDL
+353 VKEFTDL
-360 MEKDVNTAVL
+360 MEKDVNAAIL
-370 TFLESLGKMGGMSQ
+370 SFLESLGNLGGMNK

-422 AFAEGTSIVNEFG
+422 AFAEGTSIVNEFN
-435 VQNSTVQAEL
+435 VQNNTVQAEL
-445 DKAKNRF
+445 DKAKERF
-452 TEVRV
+452 ADIRR
-457 ELGEKLLP
+457 ELGEQLLP

-477 VKGLLSLITTFSK
+477 VKGLSNIITLFGK
-490 FSGTITAVTT
+490 YGFTISAVTAMIVGYTAV
-500 AIVVYTTIV
+500 V
-509 NASVAADK
+509 NTSILADK
-517 VKVFW
+517 AKVLW
-522 TDKVAGSF
+522 TDKVAASF
-530 SRLWNVLKK
+530 TKLWSVLKN
-539 NPWGIVLAIGASLIG
+539 NPWGLLLTAGAFLAGLAI
-554 LTADLKRKTDSV
+554 DLKRRNDAV
-566 TESMKSRKKISESVS
+566 TESMRSQKKVS
-581 EQMNRESASIQ
+581 EAVTEQIDREAASVH

-602 LSNETRMKYLNR
+602 LSNEVRLKYLNQ
-614 LKEII
+614 LKTLI
-619 PGYNGMINEEGKLIN
+619 PGYNGMLSKEGKLIN
-634 DNKKAIDEYLVSLEK
+634 DNKRAIDEYLSSLER
-649 KIRTKAA
+649 KIRTEAA
-656 EEELEE
+656 EEELKE
-662 LFRRKRQAEKRLPIE
+662 LIRRKRSAEKRLVGE
-677 IEEERKTSASLNA
+677 LETEKETSRNLSNA
-690 ARFSAENRSGRLS
+690 EFSAHNQSRRLS
-703 TSGTRQL
+703 TPGTRML
-710 SVGLNQGVKSME
+710 SSGLNQGVKQMQ
-722 TLHKAAVKAVTAT
+722 TLHNAAAKAVNKT
-735 KKEISELDAAIS
+735 KTEIKELDDAI
-747 ALNKEIVDAGGLITN
+747 AVLNRELAVTKVVVE
-762 GGNDDKKPCPLCGNN
+762 
-777 PCTCVGDVEDIYKD
+777 DVEEESGNPSNNTGDSDKADEYKNR
-791 KLSALEHQKEEE
+791 LEALQRAQREEE
-803 VLLLKELRLN
+803 NVIRESQLLSQDYEALH
-813 GTFNEEEYQRE
+813 QQM
-824 LYNIDIKYLSLR
+824 LYEIDIKYLALR
-836 KKLQDEFGQDSLD
+836 KKLQDEFGEDSSE
-849 TQNELLDKMIAE
+849 TQKELLEKMIAE
-861 SDRRY
+861 SNRQAKALEEAR
-866 KPKVNAEIEVED
+866 KPIEVEEEVE
-878 EDVDYTPELDKFKES
+878 EDNYLIEKFKNSLE
-893 IDGRQV
+893 GREA
-899 ILEAQHNAGLISEAE
+899 ILQAQRDADLISEEE
-914 YQRKLAELNQ
+914 YQDELLEITREKSERRAEIQ
-924 ERIDEEKR
+924 
-932 QEDEARELRE
+932 
-942 TKMKASL
+942 KASM
-949 QTVSDLAGS
+949 QVVADLAGS
-958 FSQLFSALMDG
+958 FSSLFSALMDG

-982 AAAKKAGKD
+982 AAAKAAGKD
-991 TSKLEEQK
+991 TTKLEEQK

-1035 AMAGIPAVGP
+1035 AMAGIPVVGP
-1045 ALGAAAAAAAIM
+1045 ALGAAAAAAALV

-1082 SEYVEGYTSNGNPND
+1082 SDYVEGYTSRGNPDD

-1103 VHKNEFVANHVAVA
+1103 VHKNEFVANHVAVG
-1117 NPHVKRFLDVFDMA
+1117 NPHVKRFLDVFDLA
-1131 QKDGSIRWINTTQI
+1131 QKDGSIRWIDTTQI
-1145 LERTRTQ
+1145 LERTRTR

-1158 GYSGTSSSS
+1158 GYSGQNAPTSVSS
-1167 NTVAVGVTDT
+1167 VASGSDG
-1177 QVIQMLDRII
+1177 QVVQLLNRII
-1187 ILLQAGNANTEKMAS
+1187 ILLQTGNENTSKMAN

>member
-22 KLQETKNEISNLKA
+22 KLQETKNEISKLKE
-36 EMSELA
+36 EMGELA

-126 GTSISLGKLA
+126 TTSLSLGKLA
-136 DGFNRYAAIGASALA
+136 DGFNRYAAIGASAVA

-247 INNIGKLSDMFGD
+247 IKNIGKLSDMFGD
-260 SSKSMKENM
+260 STKSMKENM

-290 VEFTARMGGVAK
+290 VEFTARMGGVGK

-326 MASTALSSLIMKIY
+326 MASTALSGLIMKIY

-370 TFLESLGKMGGMSQ
+370 TFLESLGKMGGMNQ

-407 GNVAKVRKEQRQASE
+407 GNVAKVRKEQRQASQ

-477 VKGLLSLITTFSK
+477 VKGLSTIVSVLFEYKGAILTAGTAIGTYTLLVNGATMATKAYEGITKLATLATNLFSK
-490 FSGTITAVTT
+490 ATKLSPWGLLISGVTAAVGYFTIFRD
-500 AIVVYTTIV
+500 
-509 NASVAADK
+509 S
-517 VKVFW
+517 
-522 TDKVAGSF
+522 TDK
-530 SRLWNVLKK
+530 N
-539 NPWGIVLAIGASLIG
+539 
-554 LTADLKRKTDSV
+554 
-566 TESMKSRKKISESVS
+566 TESLKGMNAELSEAEGHLNRMSSIDLRAGNLDTLNDRQKQDLRHDAEAELKIVEDK
-581 EQMNRESASIQ
+581 
-592 SLYNNINNEN
+592 
-602 LSNETRMKYLNR
+602 LSNETALFRKYYQEQKNLIMAR
-614 LKEII
+614 TD
-619 PGYNGMINEEGKLIN
+619 INEQQKRALIRGLDHEADDKAKELTVLLEEKNKLVQLIN
-634 DNKKAIDEYLVSLEK
+634 ELPSGNGLGTGKPIIEPDDKELDKQYQAELKLLEKAQNEKLAQIKWFHLRGISTEEQYRQEMYQLELDSLFKRQELNEKFGKDTSDLQVQVMDKMLAEADRKYAELQKKAV
-649 KIRTKAA
+649 
-656 EEELEE
+656 
-662 LFRRKRQAEKRLPIE
+662 
-677 IEEERKTSASLNA
+677 
-690 ARFSAENRSGRLS
+690 
-703 TSGTRQL
+703 
-710 SVGLNQGVKSME
+710 VKPM
-722 TLHKAAVKAVTAT
+722 
-735 KKEISELDAAIS
+735 
-747 ALNKEIVDAGGLITN
+747 
-762 GGNDDKKPCPLCGNN
+762 
-777 PCTCVGDVEDIYKD
+777 
-791 KLSALEHQKEEE
+791 Q
-803 VLLLKELRLN
+803 
-813 GTFNEEEYQRE
+813 
-824 LYNIDIKYLSLR
+824 
-836 KKLQDEFGQDSLD
+836 
-849 TQNELLDKMIAE
+849 
-861 SDRRY
+861 
-866 KPKVNAEIEVED
+866 IEVED
-878 EDVDYTPELDKFKES
+878 EVEEDNYLIEKFKSSLE
-893 IDGRQV
+893 GQKA
-899 ILEAQHNAGLISEAE
+899 ILEAHHDAGIISEQE
-914 YQRKLAELNQ
+914 YQDELTRINAEA
-924 ERIDEEKR
+924 EDKR
-932 QEDEARELRE
+932 QEKRIQSAELVSEAFSQVSNIVQ
-942 TKMKASL
+942 SL
-949 QTVSDLAGS
+949 QDYEVS
-958 FSQLFSALMDG
+958 
-969 EIQKVESRYDKQI
+969 KVERSYDKKI
-982 AAAKKAGKD
+982 KAAKDAGKD
-991 TSKLEEQK
+991 TTKLEEEK
-999 EAEINAIKKKYADK
+999 EAAVLNVKKKYADK
-1013 QFAAAVL
+1013 QFLATTFQIVADTAAAV
-1020 QVTAT
+1020 
-1025 TAITA
+1025 
-1030 MEAYK
+1030 MK
-1035 AMAGIPAVGP
+1035 AWAELGPIAGPIFG
-1045 ALGAAAAAAAIM
+1045 AL
-1057 AGAAQIAVAK
+1057 AVA
-1067 QQRDEAKGLKSGGYS
+1067 QGAIQLAVANEQRQAVKGLKSGGYTD
-1082 SEYVEGYTSNGNPND
+1082 EYVQGYTHTGNPDD

-1117 NPHVKRFLDVFDMA
+1117 NPHVKRFLDVFDLA

-1158 GYSGTSSSS
+1158 GYSGTSASS
-1167 NTVAVGVTDT
+1167 NTVNVGGTDT
-1177 QVIQMLDRII
+1177 QVLQMLNRII
-1187 ILLQAGNANTEKMAS
+1187 LLLQAGNANTDKMAS

-1214 GLKKLDRLEANVSR
+1214 GLKRLDRLEANVSR

>member
-22 KLQETKNEISNLKA
+22 KLQETKNEISKLKE
-36 EMSELA
+36 EMGELA

-87 SKLRRELNNTVPGT
+87 SKLRKELNNTVPGT

-126 GTSISLGKLA
+126 TTRLSLGKLA
-136 DGFNRYAAIGASALA
+136 DGFNRYAAIGASAVA

-183 TKDEV
+183 TKNEV

-247 INNIGKLSDMFGD
+247 IKNIGKLSDMFGD

-326 MASTALSSLIMKIY
+326 MASTALSGLIMKIY
-340 QEPAKYAKLAGMD
+340 QEPAKYAKLARMN

-370 TFLESLGKMGGMSQ
+370 TFLESLGKMGGMNQ

-407 GNVAKVRKEQRQASE
+407 GNVAKVRKEQRQASQ

-477 VKGLLSLITTFSK
+477 VKGLSTIVSVLFEYKGAILTAGTAIGTYTLLVNGATMATKAYEGITKLATLATNLFSK
-490 FSGTITAVTT
+490 ATKLSPWGLLISGVTAAVGYFTIFRD
-500 AIVVYTTIV
+500 
-509 NASVAADK
+509 S
-517 VKVFW
+517 
-522 TDKVAGSF
+522 TDK
-530 SRLWNVLKK
+530 N
-539 NPWGIVLAIGASLIG
+539 
-554 LTADLKRKTDSV
+554 
-566 TESMKSRKKISESVS
+566 TESLKGMNAELSEAEGHLNRMSSIDLRAGNLDTLNDRQKQDLRQDAEAELKIVEDK
-581 EQMNRESASIQ
+581 
-592 SLYNNINNEN
+592 
-602 LSNETRMKYLNR
+602 LSNETALFRKYYQEQKNLIMAR
-614 LKEII
+614 TD
-619 PGYNGMINEEGKLIN
+619 INEQQKRALIRGLDHEADDKAKELTVLLEEKNKLVQLIN
-634 DNKKAIDEYLVSLEK
+634 ELPSGNGLGTGKPIIEPDDKELDKQYQAELKLLEK
-649 KIRTKAA
+649 AQNEKLAQIKWFHLRGIST
-656 EEELEE
+656 EEQYQQEMYQLELDS
-662 LFRRKRQAEKRLPIE
+662 LFKRQELNEKFG
-677 IEEERKTSASLNA
+677 KDTS
-690 ARFSAENRSGRLS
+690 
-703 TSGTRQL
+703 
-710 SVGLNQGVKSME
+710 
-722 TLHKAAVKAVTAT
+722 
-735 KKEISELDAAIS
+735 D
-747 ALNKEIVDAGGLITN
+747 
-762 GGNDDKKPCPLCGNN
+762 
-777 PCTCVGDVEDIYKD
+777 
-791 KLSALEHQKEEE
+791 
-803 VLLLKELRLN
+803 
-813 GTFNEEEYQRE
+813 
-824 LYNIDIKYLSLR
+824 
-836 KKLQDEFGQDSLD
+836 LQVQVM
-849 TQNELLDKMIAE
+849 DKMLAE
-861 SDRRY
+861 ADRKYAELQKRGVV
-866 KPKVNAEIEVED
+866 KPMQIEVED
-878 EDVDYTPELDKFKES
+878 EVEEDNYLIEKFKSSLE
-893 IDGRQV
+893 GREA
-899 ILEAQHNAGLISEAE
+899 ILQAHHDAGIISEQE
-914 YQRKLAELNQ
+914 YQDELTRINAEA
-924 ERIDEEKR
+924 EDKR
-932 QEDEARELRE
+932 QEKRIQSAELVSEAFSQVSNIVQ
-942 TKMKASL
+942 SL
-949 QTVSDLAGS
+949 QDYEVS
-958 FSQLFSALMDG
+958 
-969 EIQKVESRYDKQI
+969 KVERSYDKKI
-982 AAAKKAGKD
+982 KAAKDAGKD
-991 TSKLEEQK
+991 TTKLEEEK
-999 EAEINAIKKKYADK
+999 EAAVLNVKKKYADK
-1013 QFAAAVL
+1013 QFLATTFQIVADTAAAV
-1020 QVTAT
+1020 
-1025 TAITA
+1025 
-1030 MEAYK
+1030 MK
-1035 AMAGIPAVGP
+1035 AWAELGPIAGPIFG
-1045 ALGAAAAAAAIM
+1045 AL
-1057 AGAAQIAVAK
+1057 AVA
-1067 QQRDEAKGLKSGGYS
+1067 QGAIQLAVANEQRQAAKGLKSGGYS
-1082 SEYVEGYTSNGNPND
+1082 DEYVQGYTHTGNPDD

-1117 NPHVKRFLDVFDMA
+1117 NPHVKRFLDVFDLA

-1152 AGRYSG
+1152 VGRYSG
-1158 GYSGTSSSS
+1158 GYTGSNPSM
-1167 NTVAVGVTDT
+1167 NTVNVGGTDT
-1177 QVIQMLDRII
+1177 QVLQMLNRII
-1187 ILLQAGNANTEKMAS
+1187 LLLQAGNANTEKMAN

>member
-22 KLQETKNEISNLKA
+22 KLQETKNEISKLKE
-36 EMSELA
+36 EMGELA

-126 GTSISLGKLA
+126 TTSLSLGKLA
-136 DGFNRYAAIGASALA
+136 DGFNRYAAIGASAVA

-247 INNIGKLSDMFGD
+247 IKNIGKLSDMFGD

-326 MASTALSSLIMKIY
+326 MASTALSGLIMKIY

-360 MEKDVNTAVL
+360 MEKDVNTAIL
-370 TFLESLGKMGGMSQ
+370 TFLESLGKMGGMNQ

-407 GNVAKVRKEQRQASE
+407 GNVTKVRKEQRQASQ

-452 TEVRV
+452 AEVRV

-470 VSTGSLT
+470 VSTIVSVLFEYKGAILT
-477 VKGLLSLITTFSK
+477 AGTAIGTYTLLVNGATMATKAYEGITKLATLATNLFSKATKLSPWGLLI
-490 FSGTITAVTT
+490 SGVTAAVGYFTIFRD
-500 AIVVYTTIV
+500 
-509 NASVAADK
+509 S
-517 VKVFW
+517 
-522 TDKVAGSF
+522 TDK
-530 SRLWNVLKK
+530 N
-539 NPWGIVLAIGASLIG
+539 
-554 LTADLKRKTDSV
+554 
-566 TESMKSRKKISESVS
+566 TESLKGMNAELSEAEGHLNRMSSIDLRAGNLDTLNDRQKQDLRQDAEAELKIVEDK
-581 EQMNRESASIQ
+581 
-592 SLYNNINNEN
+592 
-602 LSNETRMKYLNR
+602 LSNETALFRKYYQEQKNLIMAR
-614 LKEII
+614 TD
-619 PGYNGMINEEGKLIN
+619 INEQQKRALIRGLDHEADDKAKELTVLLEEKNKLVQLIN
-634 DNKKAIDEYLVSLEK
+634 ELPSGNDLGTGKPIIEPDDKELDKQYQAELKLLEKAQNEKLAQIKWFHLRGISTEEQYQQEMYQLELDSLFKRQELNEKFGKDTSDLQVQVMDKMLAEADRKYAELQKKAV
-649 KIRTKAA
+649 
-656 EEELEE
+656 
-662 LFRRKRQAEKRLPIE
+662 
-677 IEEERKTSASLNA
+677 
-690 ARFSAENRSGRLS
+690 
-703 TSGTRQL
+703 
-710 SVGLNQGVKSME
+710 VKPM
-722 TLHKAAVKAVTAT
+722 
-735 KKEISELDAAIS
+735 
-747 ALNKEIVDAGGLITN
+747 
-762 GGNDDKKPCPLCGNN
+762 
-777 PCTCVGDVEDIYKD
+777 
-791 KLSALEHQKEEE
+791 Q
-803 VLLLKELRLN
+803 
-813 GTFNEEEYQRE
+813 
-824 LYNIDIKYLSLR
+824 
-836 KKLQDEFGQDSLD
+836 
-849 TQNELLDKMIAE
+849 
-861 SDRRY
+861 
-866 KPKVNAEIEVED
+866 IEVED
-878 EDVDYTPELDKFKES
+878 EVEEDNYLIEKFKSSLE
-893 IDGRQV
+893 GREA
-899 ILEAQHNAGLISEAE
+899 ILQAQRDADLISEEE
-914 YQRKLAELNQ
+914 YQDKMLEITREKS
-924 ERIDEEKR
+924 EKR
-932 QEDEARELRE
+932 AEIQ
-942 TKMKASL
+942 KASM
-949 QTVSDLAGS
+949 QVVADLAGS

-982 AAAKKAGKD
+982 AAAKAAGKD
-991 TSKLEEQK
+991 TTKLEEQK

-1035 AMAGIPAVGP
+1035 AMAGIPVVGP

-1082 SEYVEGYTSNGNPND
+1082 DEYVQGYTHTGNPDD

-1117 NPHVKRFLDVFDMA
+1117 NPHVKRFLDVFDLA

-1158 GYSGTSSSS
+1158 GYSGTSASS
-1167 NTVAVGVTDT
+1167 NTVNVGGTDT
-1177 QVIQMLDRII
+1177 QVLQMLNRII
-1187 ILLQAGNANTEKMAS
+1187 LLLQAGNANTDKMAS

>member
-1 MGVSTSDF
+1 MSALLARESRQGFFVSFCKVCPAATFVKKKVLTMGVSTSDF

-22 KLQETKNEISNLKA
+22 KLQETKNEISKLKE
-36 EMSELA
+36 EMGELA

-77 YTYNELRQNA
+77 YTYNELRKHAAALRSQLYNA
-87 SKLRRELNNTVPGT
+87 VPGT

-126 GTSISLGKLA
+126 TTSLSLGKLA
-136 DGFNRYAAIGASALA
+136 DGFNRYAAIGASAVA

-169 MEEAESQVT
+169 MGEAESQVT

-247 INNIGKLSDMFGD
+247 IKNIGKLSDMFGD
-260 SSKSMKENM
+260 STKSMKENM

-282 SSASEPYL
+282 SSTSEPYL

-326 MASTALSSLIMKIY
+326 MASTALSGLIMKIY

-370 TFLESLGKMGGMSQ
+370 TFLESLGKMGGMNQ

-407 GNVAKVRKEQRQASE
+407 GNVAKVRKEQRQASQ

-477 VKGLLSLITTFSK
+477 VKGLSTIVSVLFEYKGAILTAGTAIGTYTLLVNGATMATKAYEGITKLATLATNLFSK
-490 FSGTITAVTT
+490 ATKLSPWGLLISGVTAAVGYFTIFRD
-500 AIVVYTTIV
+500 
-509 NASVAADK
+509 S
-517 VKVFW
+517 
-522 TDKVAGSF
+522 TDK
-530 SRLWNVLKK
+530 N
-539 NPWGIVLAIGASLIG
+539 
-554 LTADLKRKTDSV
+554 
-566 TESMKSRKKISESVS
+566 TESLKGMNAELSEAEGHLNRMSSIDLRAGNLDTLNDRQKQDLRHDAEAELKIVEDK
-581 EQMNRESASIQ
+581 
-592 SLYNNINNEN
+592 
-602 LSNETRMKYLNR
+602 LSNETALFRKYYQEQKNLIMAR
-614 LKEII
+614 TD
-619 PGYNGMINEEGKLIN
+619 INEQQKRALIRGLDHEADDKAKELTVLLEEKNKLVQLIN
-634 DNKKAIDEYLVSLEK
+634 ELPSGNGLGTGKPIIEPDDKELDEQYQAELKLLEKAQNEKLAQIKWFHLRGISTEEQYQQEMYQLELDSLFKRQELNEKFGKDTSDLQVQVMDKMLAEADRKYAELQKKAV
-649 KIRTKAA
+649 
-656 EEELEE
+656 
-662 LFRRKRQAEKRLPIE
+662 
-677 IEEERKTSASLNA
+677 
-690 ARFSAENRSGRLS
+690 
-703 TSGTRQL
+703 
-710 SVGLNQGVKSME
+710 VKPM
-722 TLHKAAVKAVTAT
+722 
-735 KKEISELDAAIS
+735 
-747 ALNKEIVDAGGLITN
+747 
-762 GGNDDKKPCPLCGNN
+762 
-777 PCTCVGDVEDIYKD
+777 
-791 KLSALEHQKEEE
+791 Q
-803 VLLLKELRLN
+803 
-813 GTFNEEEYQRE
+813 
-824 LYNIDIKYLSLR
+824 
-836 KKLQDEFGQDSLD
+836 
-849 TQNELLDKMIAE
+849 
-861 SDRRY
+861 
-866 KPKVNAEIEVED
+866 IEVED
-878 EDVDYTPELDKFKES
+878 EVDEDNYLIEKFKSSLE
-893 IDGRQV
+893 GREA
-899 ILEAQHNAGLISEAE
+899 ILQAQRDAGLISEME
-914 YQRKLAELNQ
+914 YQDKMNEIVREKS
-924 ERIDEEKR
+924 EKR
-932 QEDEARELRE
+932 AEIQ
-942 TKMKASL
+942 KASM
-949 QTVSDLAGS
+949 QVVADLAGS

-982 AAAKKAGKD
+982 AAAKAAGKD
-991 TSKLEEQK
+991 TTKLEEQK

-1035 AMAGIPAVGP
+1035 AMAGIPVVGP

-1082 SEYVEGYTSNGNPND
+1082 DEYVQGYTHTGNPDN

-1117 NPHVKRFLDVFDMA
+1117 NPHVKRFLDVFDLA

-1158 GYSGTSSSS
+1158 GYSGTSAPS
-1167 NTVAVGVTDT
+1167 NTVNVGGTDT
-1177 QVIQMLDRII
+1177 QVLQMLNRII
-1187 ILLQAGNANTEKMAS
+1187 LLLQAGNANTEKMAN

>member
-1 MGVSTSDF
+1 MSALLARESRQGFFVSFCKLYAASTFVKKNVLTMGVSTSDF

-22 KLQETKNEISNLKA
+22 KLQETKNEISKLKE
-36 EMSELA
+36 EMGELA

-77 YTYNELRQNA
+77 YTYNELRKHAAALRSQLYNA
-87 SKLRRELNNTVPGT
+87 VPGT

-136 DGFNRYAAIGASALA
+136 DGFNRYAAIGAGALA
-151 TLTGMAL
+151 TLTGMAM

-247 INNIGKLSDMFGD
+247 IKNIGKLSDMFGD
-260 SSKSMKENM
+260 ESKSMKENM

-326 MASTALSSLIMKIY
+326 MASTALSGLIMKIY
-340 QEPAKYAKLAGMD
+340 QEPTKYAKLAGMD
-353 VKEFSDL
+353 VKEFTDL
-360 MEKDVNTAVL
+360 MEKDVNTAIL
-370 TFLESLGKMGGMSQ
+370 TFLESLGKMGGMNQ

-407 GNVAKVRKEQRQASE
+407 GNVSKVRKEQRQASQ

-452 TEVRV
+452 AEVRV

-477 VKGLLSLITTFSK
+477 VKGLSAIVSVLFEYKGAILTAGTAIGTYTLLVNGATMATKAYEGITKLATLATNLFSK
-490 FSGTITAVTT
+490 ATKLSPWGLLISGVTAAVGYFTIFRD
-500 AIVVYTTIV
+500 
-509 NASVAADK
+509 S
-517 VKVFW
+517 
-522 TDKVAGSF
+522 TDK
-530 SRLWNVLKK
+530 N
-539 NPWGIVLAIGASLIG
+539 
-554 LTADLKRKTDSV
+554 
-566 TESMKSRKKISESVS
+566 TESLKGLNAEISEA
-581 EQMNRESASIQ
+581 EGHLNRMSRIDLRVGNLDTLNDRQKQDLRHDAEAELKIV
-592 SLYNNINNEN
+592 EDK
-602 LSNETRMKYLNR
+602 LSNETVLFRKYYQEQKNLIMAR
-614 LKEII
+614 TD
-619 PGYNGMINEEGKLIN
+619 INEQQKRALIRGLDHEANDKAKELTVLLEEKNKLVQLIN
-634 DNKKAIDEYLVSLEK
+634 ELPSGNGLSTGKPIIEPDDKELDKQYQAELKLLEKAQNEKLAQIKWFHLRGISSEEQYQQEMYQLELDSLFKRQELNEKFGKDTSDLQVQVMDKMLAEADRKYAELQKKAV
-649 KIRTKAA
+649 
-656 EEELEE
+656 
-662 LFRRKRQAEKRLPIE
+662 
-677 IEEERKTSASLNA
+677 
-690 ARFSAENRSGRLS
+690 
-703 TSGTRQL
+703 
-710 SVGLNQGVKSME
+710 VKPM
-722 TLHKAAVKAVTAT
+722 
-735 KKEISELDAAIS
+735 
-747 ALNKEIVDAGGLITN
+747 
-762 GGNDDKKPCPLCGNN
+762 
-777 PCTCVGDVEDIYKD
+777 
-791 KLSALEHQKEEE
+791 Q
-803 VLLLKELRLN
+803 
-813 GTFNEEEYQRE
+813 
-824 LYNIDIKYLSLR
+824 
-836 KKLQDEFGQDSLD
+836 
-849 TQNELLDKMIAE
+849 
-861 SDRRY
+861 
-866 KPKVNAEIEVED
+866 IEVED
-878 EDVDYTPELDKFKES
+878 EVEEDNYLIEKFKSSLE
-893 IDGRQV
+893 GQKA
-899 ILEAQHNAGLISEAE
+899 ILEAHHDAGIISEQE
-914 YQRKLAELNQ
+914 YQDELTRINAEA
-924 ERIDEEKR
+924 EDKR
-932 QEDEARELRE
+932 QEKRIQSAELVSEAFSQVSNIVQ
-942 TKMKASL
+942 SL
-949 QTVSDLAGS
+949 QDYEVS
-958 FSQLFSALMDG
+958 
-969 EIQKVESRYDKQI
+969 KVERSYDKKI
-982 AAAKKAGKD
+982 KAAKDAGKD
-991 TSKLEEQK
+991 TTKLEEEK
-999 EAEINAIKKKYADK
+999 EAAVLDVKKKYADK
-1013 QFAAAVL
+1013 QFLATTFQIVADTAAAV
-1020 QVTAT
+1020 
-1025 TAITA
+1025 
-1030 MEAYK
+1030 MK
-1035 AMAGIPAVGP
+1035 AWAELGPIAGPIFG
-1045 ALGAAAAAAAIM
+1045 AL
-1057 AGAAQIAVAK
+1057 AVA
-1067 QQRDEAKGLKSGGYS
+1067 QGAIQLAVANEQRQAAKGLKSGGYS
-1082 SEYVEGYTSNGNPND
+1082 DEYVQGYTHTGNPDD

-1117 NPHVKRFLDVFDMA
+1117 NPHVKRFLDVFDLA

-1158 GYSGTSSSS
+1158 GYSGTNTSM
-1167 NTVAVGVTDT
+1167 NTVAVGGTDT
-1177 QVIQMLDRII
+1177 QVLQMLNRII
-1187 ILLQAGNANTEKMAS
+1187 LLLQAGNANTEKMAN

>member
-22 KLQETKNEISNLKA
+22 KLQETKNEISKLKE
-36 EMSELA
+36 EMGELA

-126 GTSISLGKLA
+126 TTSLSLGKLA
-136 DGFNRYAAIGASALA
+136 DGFNRYAAIGASAVA

-247 INNIGKLSDMFGD
+247 IKNIGKLSDMFGD

-326 MASTALSSLIMKIY
+326 MASTALSGLIMKIY

-370 TFLESLGKMGGMSQ
+370 TFLESLGKMGGMNQ

-407 GNVAKVRKEQRQASE
+407 GNVAKVRKEQRQASQ

-435 VQNSTVQAEL
+435 VQNNTVQAEL

-452 TEVRV
+452 AEVRV

-477 VKGLLSLITTFSK
+477 VKGLSAIVSVLFEYKGAILTAGTAIGTYTLLVNGATMATKAYEGITKLATLATNLFSK
-490 FSGTITAVTT
+490 ATKLSPWGLLISGVTAAVGYFTIFRD
-500 AIVVYTTIV
+500 
-509 NASVAADK
+509 S
-517 VKVFW
+517 
-522 TDKVAGSF
+522 TDK
-530 SRLWNVLKK
+530 N
-539 NPWGIVLAIGASLIG
+539 
-554 LTADLKRKTDSV
+554 
-566 TESMKSRKKISESVS
+566 TESLKGMNAELSEAEGHLNRMSSIDLRAGNLDTLNDRQKQDLRQDAEAELKIIEDK
-581 EQMNRESASIQ
+581 
-592 SLYNNINNEN
+592 
-602 LSNETRMKYLNR
+602 LSNETALFRKYYQEQKNLIMAR
-614 LKEII
+614 TD
-619 PGYNGMINEEGKLIN
+619 INEQQKRALIRGLDHEANDKAKELTVLLEEKNKLVQLIN
-634 DNKKAIDEYLVSLEK
+634 ELPSGNGLSTGKPIIEPDDKELDKQYQAELKLLEKAQNEKLAQIKWFHLRGISTEEQYQQEMYQLELDSLFKRQELNEKFGKDTSDLQVQVMDKMLAEADRKYAELQKKAVVKPMQIEVKDEVEEDNYLIEKFKSSLEGREA
-649 KIRTKAA
+649 I
-656 EEELEE
+656 L
-662 LFRRKRQAEKRLPIE
+662 QAQRDADL
-677 IEEERKTSASLNA
+677 
-690 ARFSAENRSGRLS
+690 
-703 TSGTRQL
+703 
-710 SVGLNQGVKSME
+710 
-722 TLHKAAVKAVTAT
+722 
-735 KKEISELDAAIS
+735 IS
-747 ALNKEIVDAGGLITN
+747 
-762 GGNDDKKPCPLCGNN
+762 
-777 PCTCVGDVEDIYKD
+777 
-791 KLSALEHQKEEE
+791 
-803 VLLLKELRLN
+803 
-813 GTFNEEEYQRE
+813 EEEYQ
-824 LYNIDIKYLSLR
+824 
-836 KKLQDEFGQDSLD
+836 
-849 TQNELLDKMIAE
+849 DKMLEITRE
-861 SDRRY
+861 KSEKR
-866 KPKVNAEIEVED
+866 AEI
-878 EDVDYTPELDKFKES
+878 
-893 IDGRQV
+893 Q
-899 ILEAQHNAGLISEAE
+899 
-914 YQRKLAELNQ
+914 
-924 ERIDEEKR
+924 
-932 QEDEARELRE
+932 
-942 TKMKASL
+942 KASM
-949 QTVSDLAGS
+949 QVVADLAGS

-982 AAAKKAGKD
+982 AAAKAAGKD
-991 TSKLEEQK
+991 TTKLEEQK

-1035 AMAGIPAVGP
+1035 AMAGIPVVGP

-1082 SEYVEGYTSNGNPND
+1082 DEYVQGYTHTGNPDD

-1117 NPHVKRFLDVFDMA
+1117 NPHVKRFLDVFDLA

-1158 GYSGTSSSS
+1158 GYSGTSASS
-1167 NTVAVGVTDT
+1167 NTVNVGGTDT
-1177 QVIQMLDRII
+1177 QVLQMLNRII
-1187 ILLQAGNANTEKMAS
+1187 LLLQAGNANTEKMAS

>member
-22 KLQETKNEISNLKA
+22 KLQETKNEISKLKE
-36 EMSELA
+36 EMGELA
-42 KAGKKDTD
+42 EAGKKDTD

-77 YTYNELRQNA
+77 YTYNELRKHAAALRSQLYNA
-87 SKLRRELNNTVPGT
+87 VPGT

-113 ADARLKEVRASAQ
+113 ADARLREVRASAQ
-126 GTSISLGKLA
+126 TTSLSLGKLA
-136 DGFNRYAAIGASALA
+136 DGFNRYATIGASAVA

-247 INNIGKLSDMFGD
+247 IKNIGKLSDMFGD
-260 SSKSMKENM
+260 STKSMKENM

-326 MASTALSSLIMKIY
+326 MASTALSGLIMKIY
-340 QEPAKYAKLAGMD
+340 QEPTKYAKLAGMD

-370 TFLESLGKMGGMSQ
+370 TFLESLGKMGGMNQ

-407 GNVAKVRKEQRQASE
+407 GNVAKVRKEQRQASQ

-452 TEVRV
+452 AEVRV

-477 VKGLLSLITTFSK
+477 VKGLSTIVSVLFEYKGAILTAGTAIGTYTLLVNGATLATKAYEGITKLATLATNLFSK
-490 FSGTITAVTT
+490 ATKLSPWGLLISGVTAAVGYFTIFRD
-500 AIVVYTTIV
+500 
-509 NASVAADK
+509 S
-517 VKVFW
+517 
-522 TDKVAGSF
+522 TDKNTESLKGMNAELSEAEGHLNRMSSIDLRAGNLDTLND
-530 SRLWNVLKK
+530 RQKQ
-539 NPWGIVLAIGASLIG
+539 
-554 LTADLKRKTDSV
+554 DLKHDA
-566 TESMKSRKKISESVS
+566 EAELKIVEDK
-581 EQMNRESASIQ
+581 
-592 SLYNNINNEN
+592 
-602 LSNETRMKYLNR
+602 LSNETALFRKYYQEQKNLIMAR
-614 LKEII
+614 TD
-619 PGYNGMINEEGKLIN
+619 INEQQKRALIRGLDHEADDKAKELTVLLEEKNKLVQLIN
-634 DNKKAIDEYLVSLEK
+634 ELPSGNGLGTGKPIIEPDDKELDEQYQAELKLLEKAQNEKLAQIKWFHLRGISTEEQYQQEMYQLELDSLFKRQELNEKFGKDTSDLQVQVMDKMLAEADRKYAELQKKAV
-649 KIRTKAA
+649 
-656 EEELEE
+656 
-662 LFRRKRQAEKRLPIE
+662 
-677 IEEERKTSASLNA
+677 
-690 ARFSAENRSGRLS
+690 
-703 TSGTRQL
+703 
-710 SVGLNQGVKSME
+710 VKPM
-722 TLHKAAVKAVTAT
+722 
-735 KKEISELDAAIS
+735 
-747 ALNKEIVDAGGLITN
+747 
-762 GGNDDKKPCPLCGNN
+762 
-777 PCTCVGDVEDIYKD
+777 
-791 KLSALEHQKEEE
+791 Q
-803 VLLLKELRLN
+803 
-813 GTFNEEEYQRE
+813 
-824 LYNIDIKYLSLR
+824 
-836 KKLQDEFGQDSLD
+836 
-849 TQNELLDKMIAE
+849 
-861 SDRRY
+861 
-866 KPKVNAEIEVED
+866 IEVED
-878 EDVDYTPELDKFKES
+878 EVEEDNYLIEKFKSSLEGRES
-893 IDGRQV
+893 ILR
-899 ILEAQHNAGLISEAE
+899 AQRDAGLISEME
-914 YQRKLAELNQ
+914 YQDKMNEIVREKS
-924 ERIDEEKR
+924 EKR
-932 QEDEARELRE
+932 AEIQ
-942 TKMKASL
+942 KASM
-949 QTVSDLAGS
+949 QVVADLAGS

-982 AAAKKAGKD
+982 AAAKAAGKD
-991 TSKLEEQK
+991 TTKLEEQK

-1035 AMAGIPAVGP
+1035 AMAGIPVVGP

-1082 SEYVEGYTSNGNPND
+1082 DEYVQGYTHTGNPDD

-1117 NPHVKRFLDVFDMA
+1117 NPHVKRFLDVFDLA

-1158 GYSGTSSSS
+1158 GYSGTSASS
-1167 NTVAVGVTDT
+1167 NTVNVGGTDT
-1177 QVIQMLDRII
+1177 QVLQMLNRII
-1187 ILLQAGNANTEKMAS
+1187 LLLQAGNANTDKMAN

>member
-22 KLQETKNEISNLKA
+22 KLQETKNEISKLKE
-36 EMSELA
+36 EMGELA

-50 EYKKMNATLDELNK
+50 EYKKMNTTLDELNK

-126 GTSISLGKLA
+126 GTGISLGKLA
-136 DGFNRYAAIGASALA
+136 DGFNRYAAIGASAVA

-183 TKDEV
+183 AKDEV

-247 INNIGKLSDMFGD
+247 IKNIGKLSEMFGD

-302 QAGLAITDVMGFAS
+302 QANLAITDVMGFAS

-326 MASTALSSLIMKIY
+326 MASTALSGLIMKIY

-360 MEKDVNTAVL
+360 MEKDVNAAIL
-370 TFLESLGKMGGMSQ
+370 SFLESLGNLGGMNK

-422 AFAEGTSIVNEFG
+422 AFADGTSIVNEFN
-435 VQNSTVQAEL
+435 VQNNTVQAEL
-445 DKAKNRF
+445 DKAKERF
-452 TEVRV
+452 ADIRR
-457 ELGEKLLP
+457 ELGEQLLP

-477 VKGLLSLITTFSK
+477 VKGLSAIVSVLFEYKGVILTAGTAIATYTLLVKGATMATKAYEGITKLATLATNLFSK
-490 FSGTITAVTT
+490 ATKLSPWGLLISGVTAAVGYFTIFRD
-500 AIVVYTTIV
+500 
-509 NASVAADK
+509 S
-517 VKVFW
+517 
-522 TDKVAGSF
+522 TDKNTESLKNMNAELSETE
-530 SRLWNVLKK
+530 SRLKRIGDIDLRAKNLDTLNDRQKQELKQDAEAEIRVIEDKLAKETALFRKYYQEQKAIIEARTDINEQMKRALIRGLDHEAHDKAVELNVLLEEKK
-539 NPWGIVLAIGASLIG
+539 KLVQLVNQLPSGNG
-554 LTADLKRKTDSV
+554 LTAGKQGAESDDKDLDKQYQA
-566 TESMKSRKKISESVS
+566 E
-581 EQMNRESASIQ
+581 
-592 SLYNNINNEN
+592 
-602 LSNETRMKYLNR
+602 
-614 LKEII
+614 LK
-619 PGYNGMINEEGKLIN
+619 L
-634 DNKKAIDEYLVSLEK
+634 LEK
-649 KIRTKAA
+649 A
-656 EEELEE
+656 
-662 LFRRKRQAEKRLPIE
+662 QNEKLAQIKWSHLQRL
-677 IEEERKTSASLNA
+677 T
-690 ARFSAENRSGRLS
+690 
-703 TSGTRQL
+703 T
-710 SVGLNQGVKSME
+710 
-722 TLHKAAVKAVTAT
+722 
-735 KKEISELDAAIS
+735 
-747 ALNKEIVDAGGLITN
+747 
-762 GGNDDKKPCPLCGNN
+762 
-777 PCTCVGDVEDIYKD
+777 
-791 KLSALEHQKEEE
+791 
-803 VLLLKELRLN
+803 
-813 GTFNEEEYQRE
+813 EEEYQQAMYQLE
-824 LYNIDIKYLSLR
+824 LESLFKR
-836 KKLQDEFGQDSLD
+836 QELNEKFGKDASDLQVQVM
-849 TQNELLDKMIAE
+849 DKMLAE
-861 SDRRY
+861 ADRKYAELQKRAVV
-866 KPKVNAEIEVED
+866 KPMEIEVEEEVE
-878 EDVDYTPELDKFKES
+878 EDNYLIEKFKNSLE
-893 IDGRQV
+893 GREA
-899 ILEAQHNAGLISEAE
+899 ILQAQRDADLISEEE
-914 YQRKLAELNQ
+914 YQDKMLEITREKS
-924 ERIDEEKR
+924 EKR
-932 QEDEARELRE
+932 AEVQR
-942 TKMKASL
+942 ASM
-949 QTVSDLAGS
+949 QVVADLAGS
-958 FSQLFSALMDG
+958 FSSLFSALMDG

-982 AAAKKAGKD
+982 AAAKAAGKD
-991 TSKLEEQK
+991 TTKLEEQK

-1035 AMAGIPAVGP
+1035 AMAGIPVVGP
-1045 ALGAAAAAAAIM
+1045 ALGAAAAAAAIV

-1082 SEYVEGYTSNGNPND
+1082 SDYVEGYTSRGNPDD

-1117 NPHVKRFLDVFDMA
+1117 NPHVKRFLDVFDLA
-1131 QKDGSIRWINTTQI
+1131 QKDGSIRWIDTTQI
-1145 LERTRTQ
+1145 LERTRTR

-1158 GYSGTSSSS
+1158 GYSGQNTPTSVSS
-1167 NTVAVGVTDT
+1167 VASGSDG
-1177 QVIQMLDRII
+1177 QVVQLLNRII
-1187 ILLQAGNANTEKMAS
+1187 VLLQTGNENTSKMAN

>member
-22 KLQETKNEISNLKA
+22 KLQETKNEISKLKE
-36 EMSELA
+36 EMSRMRKE
-42 KAGKKDTD
+42 GKDGTD
-50 EYKKMNATLDELNK
+50 EYKQMSATLDILNK
-64 KARKLREEAGKTG
+64 KARTLREEAGKTG

-87 SKLRRELNNTVPGT
+87 AKLRRELNNTVPGS

-126 GTSISLGKLA
+126 GTGISLGKLA
-136 DGFNRYAAIGASALA
+136 DGFNRYAAIGASAVA

-183 TKDEV
+183 AKDEV

-221 KEDVLEFVEAADMIN
+221 KENVLEFVEAADMIN

-247 INNIGKLSDMFGD
+247 IKNIGKLSDMFGD

-302 QAGLAITDVMGFAS
+302 QANLAITDVMGFAS

-326 MASTALSSLIMKIY
+326 MASTALSGLIMKIY

-360 MEKDVNTAVL
+360 MEKDVNAAIL
-370 TFLESLGKMGGMSQ
+370 SFLESLGNLGGMNK

-422 AFAEGTSIVNEFG
+422 AFAEGTSIVNEFN
-435 VQNSTVQAEL
+435 VQNNTVQAEL
-445 DKAKNRF
+445 DKAKERF
-452 TEVRV
+452 ADIRR
-457 ELGEKLLP
+457 ELGEQLLP
-465 VMKYM
+465 LMKYM

-477 VKGLLSLITTFSK
+477 VKGLSAIVSVLFEYKGAILTAGTAIATYTLLVKGATMATKAYEGITKLATLATNLFSK
-490 FSGTITAVTT
+490 ATKLSPWGLLISGVTAAVGYFTIFRD
-500 AIVVYTTIV
+500 
-509 NASVAADK
+509 S
-517 VKVFW
+517 
-522 TDKVAGSF
+522 TDKNTQSLKGMNAELSEAE
-530 SRLWNVLKK
+530 SRLNRMGDIDLRAK
-539 NPWGIVLAIGASLIG
+539 NLDTLNDRQKQ
-554 LTADLKRKTDSV
+554 DLKQDAEAEIRIIEDKLAKETALFRKYYEEQKAIILSRTDIDDRAKRALIRGLDHEAHDKAV
-566 TESMKSRKKISESVS
+566 ELNALLEEKK
-581 EQMNRESASIQ
+581 
-592 SLYNNINNEN
+592 
-602 LSNETRMKYLNR
+602 
-614 LKEII
+614 
-619 PGYNGMINEEGKLIN
+619 KLIQ
-634 DNKKAIDEYLVSLEK
+634 LVN
-649 KIRTKAA
+649 
-656 EEELEE
+656 
-662 LFRRKRQAEKRLPIE
+662 QLP
-677 IEEERKTSASLNA
+677 SS
-690 ARFSAENRSGRLS
+690 SGV
-703 TSGTRQL
+703 TSGTPTIEPDDKELEKQYQAELKLLERSQNEKLTQLKWFHLQGISTEEQYQQEMYQLELDSLFKRQ
-710 SVGLNQGVKSME
+710 SLNEKYGKDASDLQVQVMDKMLAE
-722 TLHKAAVKAVTAT
+722 ADRKYAELQKKAV
-735 KKEISELDAAIS
+735 
-747 ALNKEIVDAGGLITN
+747 V
-762 GGNDDKKPCPLCGNN
+762 KPM
-777 PCTCVGDVEDIYKD
+777 D
-791 KLSALEHQKEEE
+791 
-803 VLLLKELRLN
+803 
-813 GTFNEEEYQRE
+813 
-824 LYNIDIKYLSLR
+824 
-836 KKLQDEFGQDSLD
+836 
-849 TQNELLDKMIAE
+849 
-861 SDRRY
+861 
-866 KPKVNAEIEVED
+866 IEVED
-878 EDVDYTPELDKFKES
+878 EVEEDNYLIEKFKTSLE
-893 IDGRQV
+893 GREA
-899 ILEAQHNAGLISEAE
+899 ILQAQRDADLISEEE
-914 YQRKLAELNQ
+914 YQDKMLEITREKSERRAEIQ
-924 ERIDEEKR
+924 
-932 QEDEARELRE
+932 
-942 TKMKASL
+942 KASM
-949 QTVSDLAGS
+949 QVVADLAGS

-982 AAAKKAGKD
+982 AAAKAAGKD
-991 TSKLEEQK
+991 TTKLEEQK

-1035 AMAGIPAVGP
+1035 AMAGIPVVGP
-1045 ALGAAAAAAAIM
+1045 ALGAAAAAAAIV

-1082 SEYVEGYTSNGNPND
+1082 SDYVEGYTSHGDPND
-1097 VAGVIP
+1097 VAGMIP

-1117 NPHVKRFLDVFDMA
+1117 NPHVKRFLDVFDLA
-1131 QKDGSIRWINTTQI
+1131 QKDGSIRWLDTTQI
-1145 LERTRTQ
+1145 LERIRTR

-1158 GYSGTSSSS
+1158 GYSGQSTPASVSS
-1167 NTVAVGVTDT
+1167 VASGNDG
-1177 QVIQMLDRII
+1177 QVVQLLNRII
-1187 ILLQAGNANTEKMAS
+1187 VLLQTGNENTSKMAN

>member
-22 KLQETKNEISNLKA
+22 KLQETKNEISKLKE
-36 EMSELA
+36 EMSRMRKE
-42 KAGKKDTD
+42 GKDGTD
-50 EYKKMNATLDELNK
+50 EYKQMSATLDILNK
-64 KARKLREEAGKTG
+64 KARTLREEAGKTG

-87 SKLRRELNNTVPGT
+87 AKLRRELNNTVPGS

-126 GTSISLGKLA
+126 GTGISLGKLA
-136 DGFNRYAAIGASALA
+136 DGFNRYAAIGASAVA

-183 TKDEV
+183 AKDEV

-221 KEDVLEFVEAADMIN
+221 KENVLEFVEAADMIN

-247 INNIGKLSDMFGD
+247 IKNIGKLSDMFGD

-302 QAGLAITDVMGFAS
+302 QANLAITDVMGFAS

-326 MASTALSSLIMKIY
+326 MASTALSGLIMKIY

-360 MEKDVNTAVL
+360 MEKDVNAAIL
-370 TFLESLGKMGGMSQ
+370 SFLESLGNLGGMNK

-422 AFAEGTSIVNEFG
+422 AFAEGTSIVNEFN
-435 VQNSTVQAEL
+435 VQNNTVQAEL
-445 DKAKNRF
+445 DKAKERF
-452 TEVRV
+452 ADIRR
-457 ELGEKLLP
+457 ELGEQLLP
-465 VMKYM
+465 LMKYM

-477 VKGLLSLITTFSK
+477 VKGLSAIVSVLFEYKGAILTAGTAIATYTLLVKGATMATKAYEGITKLATLATNLFSK
-490 FSGTITAVTT
+490 ATKLSPWGLLISGVTAAVGYFTIFRD
-500 AIVVYTTIV
+500 
-509 NASVAADK
+509 S
-517 VKVFW
+517 
-522 TDKVAGSF
+522 TDKNTQSLKGMNAELSEAE
-530 SRLWNVLKK
+530 SRLNRMGDIDLRAK
-539 NPWGIVLAIGASLIG
+539 NLDTLNDRQKQ
-554 LTADLKRKTDSV
+554 DLKQDAEAEIRIIEDKLAKETALFRKYYEEQKAIILSRTDIDDRAKRALIRGLDHEAHDKAV
-566 TESMKSRKKISESVS
+566 ELNALLEEKK
-581 EQMNRESASIQ
+581 
-592 SLYNNINNEN
+592 
-602 LSNETRMKYLNR
+602 
-614 LKEII
+614 
-619 PGYNGMINEEGKLIN
+619 KLIQ
-634 DNKKAIDEYLVSLEK
+634 LVN
-649 KIRTKAA
+649 
-656 EEELEE
+656 
-662 LFRRKRQAEKRLPIE
+662 QLP
-677 IEEERKTSASLNA
+677 SS
-690 ARFSAENRSGRLS
+690 SGV
-703 TSGTRQL
+703 TSGTPTIEPDDKELEKQYQAELKLLERSQNEKLTQIKWFHLQGISTEEQYQQEMYQLELDSLFKRQ
-710 SVGLNQGVKSME
+710 SLNEKYGKDASDLQVQVMDKMLAE
-722 TLHKAAVKAVTAT
+722 ADRKYAELQKKAV
-735 KKEISELDAAIS
+735 
-747 ALNKEIVDAGGLITN
+747 V
-762 GGNDDKKPCPLCGNN
+762 KPM
-777 PCTCVGDVEDIYKD
+777 D
-791 KLSALEHQKEEE
+791 
-803 VLLLKELRLN
+803 
-813 GTFNEEEYQRE
+813 
-824 LYNIDIKYLSLR
+824 
-836 KKLQDEFGQDSLD
+836 
-849 TQNELLDKMIAE
+849 
-861 SDRRY
+861 
-866 KPKVNAEIEVED
+866 IEVED
-878 EDVDYTPELDKFKES
+878 EVEEDNYLIEKFKTSLE
-893 IDGRQV
+893 GREA
-899 ILEAQHNAGLISEAE
+899 ILQAQRDADLISEEE
-914 YQRKLAELNQ
+914 YQDKMLEITREKSERRAEIQ
-924 ERIDEEKR
+924 
-932 QEDEARELRE
+932 
-942 TKMKASL
+942 KASM
-949 QTVSDLAGS
+949 QVVADLAGS

-982 AAAKKAGKD
+982 AAAKAAGKD
-991 TSKLEEQK
+991 TTKLEEQK

-1035 AMAGIPAVGP
+1035 AMAGIPVVGP
-1045 ALGAAAAAAAIM
+1045 ALGAAAAAAAIV

-1082 SEYVEGYTSNGNPND
+1082 SDYVEGYTSHGDPND
-1097 VAGVIP
+1097 VAGMIP

-1117 NPHVKRFLDVFDMA
+1117 NPHVKRFLDVFDLA
-1131 QKDGSIRWINTTQI
+1131 QKDGSIRWLDTTQI
-1145 LERTRTQ
+1145 LERIRTR

-1158 GYSGTSSSS
+1158 GYSGQSTPASVSS
-1167 NTVAVGVTDT
+1167 VASGNDG
-1177 QVIQMLDRII
+1177 QVVQLLNRII
-1187 ILLQAGNANTEKMAS
+1187 VLLQTGNENTSKMAN

>member
-22 KLQETKNEISNLKA
+22 KLQETKNEISKLKE
-36 EMSELA
+36 EMGELA

-50 EYKKMNATLDELNK
+50 EYKKMIATLDELNK

-126 GTSISLGKLA
+126 TTSLSLGKLA
-136 DGFNRYAAIGASALA
+136 DGFNRYAAIGASAVA

-247 INNIGKLSDMFGD
+247 IKNIGKLSDMFGD

-326 MASTALSSLIMKIY
+326 MASTALSGLIMKIY

-370 TFLESLGKMGGMSQ
+370 TFLESLGKMGGMNQ

-407 GNVAKVRKEQRQASE
+407 GNVAKVRKEQRQASQ

-477 VKGLLSLITTFSK
+477 VKGLSTIVSVLFEYKGAILTAGTGIGTYTLLVNGATMATKAYEGITKLATLATNLFSK
-490 FSGTITAVTT
+490 ATKLSPWGLLISGVTAV
-500 AIVVYTTIV
+500 VGYFTIFRD
-509 NASVAADK
+509 S
-517 VKVFW
+517 
-522 TDKVAGSF
+522 TDK
-530 SRLWNVLKK
+530 N
-539 NPWGIVLAIGASLIG
+539 
-554 LTADLKRKTDSV
+554 
-566 TESMKSRKKISESVS
+566 TESLKGMNAELSEAEGHLNRMSSIDLRAGNLDTLNDRQKQDLRHDAEAELKIIEDK
-581 EQMNRESASIQ
+581 
-592 SLYNNINNEN
+592 
-602 LSNETRMKYLNR
+602 LSNETALFRKYYQEQKNLIMAR
-614 LKEII
+614 TD
-619 PGYNGMINEEGKLIN
+619 INEQQKRALIRGLEHEANDKAKELTVLLEEKNKLVHLIN
-634 DNKKAIDEYLVSLEK
+634 ELPSGNGLSTGKPIIEPDDKELDEQYQAELKLLEKAQNEKLAQIKWFHLRGISTEEQYQQEMYQLELDSLFKRQELNEKFGKDTSDLQVQVMDKMLAEADRKYAELQKKAV
-649 KIRTKAA
+649 
-656 EEELEE
+656 
-662 LFRRKRQAEKRLPIE
+662 
-677 IEEERKTSASLNA
+677 
-690 ARFSAENRSGRLS
+690 
-703 TSGTRQL
+703 
-710 SVGLNQGVKSME
+710 VKPM
-722 TLHKAAVKAVTAT
+722 
-735 KKEISELDAAIS
+735 
-747 ALNKEIVDAGGLITN
+747 
-762 GGNDDKKPCPLCGNN
+762 
-777 PCTCVGDVEDIYKD
+777 
-791 KLSALEHQKEEE
+791 Q
-803 VLLLKELRLN
+803 
-813 GTFNEEEYQRE
+813 
-824 LYNIDIKYLSLR
+824 
-836 KKLQDEFGQDSLD
+836 
-849 TQNELLDKMIAE
+849 
-861 SDRRY
+861 
-866 KPKVNAEIEVED
+866 IEVED
-878 EDVDYTPELDKFKES
+878 EVEEDNYLIEKFKSSLE
-893 IDGRQV
+893 GREA
-899 ILEAQHNAGLISEAE
+899 ILQAQRDADLISEEE
-914 YQRKLAELNQ
+914 YQDKMLEITREKS
-924 ERIDEEKR
+924 EKR
-932 QEDEARELRE
+932 AEIQ
-942 TKMKASL
+942 KASM
-949 QTVSDLAGS
+949 QVVADLAGS

-982 AAAKKAGKD
+982 AAAKAAGKD
-991 TSKLEEQK
+991 TTKLEEQK

-1035 AMAGIPAVGP
+1035 AMAGIPLVGP

-1082 SEYVEGYTSNGNPND
+1082 DEYVQGYTHTGNPDD

-1117 NPHVKRFLDVFDMA
+1117 NPHVKRFLDVFDLA

-1158 GYSGTSSSS
+1158 GYSGTSASS
-1167 NTVAVGVTDT
+1167 NTVNVGGTDT
-1177 QVIQMLDRII
+1177 QVLQMLNRII
-1187 ILLQAGNANTEKMAS
+1187 LLLQAGNANTEKMAS

>member
-22 KLQETKNEISNLKA
+22 KLQETKNEISKLKE
-36 EMSELA
+36 EMGELA

-126 GTSISLGKLA
+126 TTSLSLGKLA
-136 DGFNRYAAIGASALA
+136 DGFNRYAAIGASAVA

-221 KEDVLEFVEAADMIN
+221 KDDVLEFVEAADMIN

-247 INNIGKLSDMFGD
+247 IKNIGKLSDMFGD

-326 MASTALSSLIMKIY
+326 MASTALSGLIMKIY

-370 TFLESLGKMGGMSQ
+370 TFLESLGKMGGMNQ

-407 GNVAKVRKEQRQASE
+407 GNVAKVRKEQRQASQ

-452 TEVRV
+452 AEVRV

-477 VKGLLSLITTFSK
+477 VKGLSAIVSVLFEYKGAILTAGTAIGTYTLLVNGATMATKAYEGITKLATLATNLFSK
-490 FSGTITAVTT
+490 ATKLSPWGLLISGVTAAVGYFTIFRD
-500 AIVVYTTIV
+500 
-509 NASVAADK
+509 S
-517 VKVFW
+517 
-522 TDKVAGSF
+522 TDK
-530 SRLWNVLKK
+530 N
-539 NPWGIVLAIGASLIG
+539 
-554 LTADLKRKTDSV
+554 
-566 TESMKSRKKISESVS
+566 TESLKGMNAELSEAEGHLNRMSSIDLRAGNLDTLNERQKQDLRHDAEAELKIIEDK
-581 EQMNRESASIQ
+581 
-592 SLYNNINNEN
+592 
-602 LSNETRMKYLNR
+602 LSNETALFRKYYQEQKNLIMER
-614 LKEII
+614 TD
-619 PGYNGMINEEGKLIN
+619 INEQQKRALIRGLDHEADDKAKELTVLLEEKNKLVQLIN
-634 DNKKAIDEYLVSLEK
+634 ELPSGNGLGTGKPIIEPDDKELDKQYQAELKLLEKAQNEKLAQIKWFHLRGISTEEQYQQEMYQLELDSLFKRQELNEKFGKDTSDLQVQVMDKMLAEADRKYAELQKKAV
-649 KIRTKAA
+649 
-656 EEELEE
+656 
-662 LFRRKRQAEKRLPIE
+662 
-677 IEEERKTSASLNA
+677 
-690 ARFSAENRSGRLS
+690 
-703 TSGTRQL
+703 
-710 SVGLNQGVKSME
+710 VKPM
-722 TLHKAAVKAVTAT
+722 
-735 KKEISELDAAIS
+735 
-747 ALNKEIVDAGGLITN
+747 
-762 GGNDDKKPCPLCGNN
+762 
-777 PCTCVGDVEDIYKD
+777 
-791 KLSALEHQKEEE
+791 Q
-803 VLLLKELRLN
+803 
-813 GTFNEEEYQRE
+813 
-824 LYNIDIKYLSLR
+824 
-836 KKLQDEFGQDSLD
+836 
-849 TQNELLDKMIAE
+849 
-861 SDRRY
+861 
-866 KPKVNAEIEVED
+866 IEVED
-878 EDVDYTPELDKFKES
+878 EVEEDNYLIEKFKASLE
-893 IDGRQV
+893 GREA
-899 ILEAQHNAGLISEAE
+899 ILQAQRDADLISEEE
-914 YQRKLAELNQ
+914 YQDKMLEITREKS
-924 ERIDEEKR
+924 EKR
-932 QEDEARELRE
+932 AEIQ
-942 TKMKASL
+942 KASM
-949 QTVSDLAGS
+949 QVVADLAGS

-982 AAAKKAGKD
+982 AAAKAAGKD
-991 TSKLEEQK
+991 TTKLEEQK

-1035 AMAGIPAVGP
+1035 AMAGIPVVGP

-1082 SEYVEGYTSNGNPND
+1082 DEYVQGYTHTGNPDD

-1117 NPHVKRFLDVFDMA
+1117 NPHVKRFLDVFDLA

-1158 GYSGTSSSS
+1158 GYSGTNKSM
-1167 NTVAVGVTDT
+1167 NTVNVGGSDT
-1177 QVIQMLDRII
+1177 QVLQMLNRII
-1187 ILLQAGNANTEKMAS
+1187 LLLQAGNANTEKMAN

>member
-22 KLQETKNEISNLKA
+22 KLQETKNEISKLKE
-36 EMSELA
+36 EMSRMRKE
-42 KAGKKDTD
+42 GKDGTD
-50 EYKKMNATLDELNK
+50 EYKQMSATLDILNK
-64 KARKLREEAGKTG
+64 KARTLREEAGKTG

-87 SKLRRELNNTVPGT
+87 AKLRRELNNTVPGS

-126 GTSISLGKLA
+126 GTGISLGKLA
-136 DGFNRYAAIGASALA
+136 DGFNRYAAIGASAVA
-151 TLTGMAL
+151 TLTGVAL

-221 KEDVLEFVEAADMIN
+221 KENVLEFVEAADMIN

-247 INNIGKLSDMFGD
+247 IKNIGKLSDMFGD

-302 QAGLAITDVMGFAS
+302 QANLAITDVMGFAS

-326 MASTALSSLIMKIY
+326 MASTALSGLIMKIY

-360 MEKDVNTAVL
+360 MEKDVNAAIL
-370 TFLESLGKMGGMSQ
+370 SFLESLGNLGGMNK

-422 AFAEGTSIVNEFG
+422 AFAEGTSIVNEFN
-435 VQNSTVQAEL
+435 VQNNTVQAEL
-445 DKAKNRF
+445 DKAKERF
-452 TEVRV
+452 ADIRR
-457 ELGEKLLP
+457 ELGEQLLP
-465 VMKYM
+465 LMKYM

-477 VKGLLSLITTFSK
+477 VKGLSAIVSVLFEYKGAILTAGTAIATYTLLVKGATMATKAYEGITKLATLATNLFSK
-490 FSGTITAVTT
+490 ATKLSPWGLLISGVTAAVGYFTIFRD
-500 AIVVYTTIV
+500 
-509 NASVAADK
+509 S
-517 VKVFW
+517 
-522 TDKVAGSF
+522 TDKNTQSLKGMNAELSEAE
-530 SRLWNVLKK
+530 SRLNRMGDIDLRAK
-539 NPWGIVLAIGASLIG
+539 NLDTLNDRQKQ
-554 LTADLKRKTDSV
+554 DLKQDAEAEIRIIEDKLAKETALFRKYYEEQKAIILSRTDIDDRAKRALIRGLDHEAHDKAV
-566 TESMKSRKKISESVS
+566 ELNALLEEKK
-581 EQMNRESASIQ
+581 
-592 SLYNNINNEN
+592 
-602 LSNETRMKYLNR
+602 
-614 LKEII
+614 
-619 PGYNGMINEEGKLIN
+619 KLIQ
-634 DNKKAIDEYLVSLEK
+634 LVN
-649 KIRTKAA
+649 
-656 EEELEE
+656 
-662 LFRRKRQAEKRLPIE
+662 QLP
-677 IEEERKTSASLNA
+677 SS
-690 ARFSAENRSGRLS
+690 SGV
-703 TSGTRQL
+703 TSGTPTIEPDDKELEKQYQAELKLLERSQNEKLTQIKWFHLQGISTEEQYQQEMYQLELDSLFKRQ
-710 SVGLNQGVKSME
+710 SLNEKYGKDASDLQVQVMDKMLAE
-722 TLHKAAVKAVTAT
+722 ADRKYAELQKKAV
-735 KKEISELDAAIS
+735 
-747 ALNKEIVDAGGLITN
+747 V
-762 GGNDDKKPCPLCGNN
+762 KPM
-777 PCTCVGDVEDIYKD
+777 D
-791 KLSALEHQKEEE
+791 
-803 VLLLKELRLN
+803 
-813 GTFNEEEYQRE
+813 
-824 LYNIDIKYLSLR
+824 
-836 KKLQDEFGQDSLD
+836 
-849 TQNELLDKMIAE
+849 
-861 SDRRY
+861 
-866 KPKVNAEIEVED
+866 IEVED
-878 EDVDYTPELDKFKES
+878 EVEEDNYLIEKFKTSLE
-893 IDGRQV
+893 GREA
-899 ILEAQHNAGLISEAE
+899 ILQAQRDADLISEEE
-914 YQRKLAELNQ
+914 YQDKMLEITREKSERRAEIQ
-924 ERIDEEKR
+924 
-932 QEDEARELRE
+932 
-942 TKMKASL
+942 KASM
-949 QTVSDLAGS
+949 QVVADLAGS

-982 AAAKKAGKD
+982 AAAKAAGKD
-991 TSKLEEQK
+991 TTKLEEQK

-1035 AMAGIPAVGP
+1035 AMAGIPVVGP
-1045 ALGAAAAAAAIM
+1045 ALGAAAAAAAIV

-1082 SEYVEGYTSNGNPND
+1082 SDYVEGYTSHGDPND
-1097 VAGVIP
+1097 VAGMIP

-1117 NPHVKRFLDVFDMA
+1117 NPHVKRFLDVFDLA
-1131 QKDGSIRWINTTQI
+1131 QKDGSIRWLDTTQI
-1145 LERTRTQ
+1145 LERIRTR

-1158 GYSGTSSSS
+1158 GYSGQSTPASVSS
-1167 NTVAVGVTDT
+1167 VASGNDG
-1177 QVIQMLDRII
+1177 QVVQLLNRII
-1187 ILLQAGNANTEKMAS
+1187 VLLQTGNENTSKMAN

>member
-22 KLQETKNEISNLKA
+22 KLQETKNEISKLKE
-36 EMSELA
+36 EMGELA

-126 GTSISLGKLA
+126 TTSLSLGKLA
-136 DGFNRYAAIGASALA
+136 DGFNRYAAIGASAVA

-247 INNIGKLSDMFGD
+247 IKNIGKLSDMFGD
-260 SSKSMKENM
+260 STKSMKENM

-326 MASTALSSLIMKIY
+326 MASTALSGLIMKIY

-370 TFLESLGKMGGMSQ
+370 TFLESLGKMGGMNQ

-407 GNVAKVRKEQRQASE
+407 GNVSKVRKEQHQASQ

-452 TEVRV
+452 AEVRV

-477 VKGLLSLITTFSK
+477 VKGLSTIVSVLFEYKGAILTAGTAIGTYTLLVNGATMATKAYEGITKLATLATNLFSK
-490 FSGTITAVTT
+490 ATKLSPWGLLISGVTAAVGYFTIFRD
-500 AIVVYTTIV
+500 
-509 NASVAADK
+509 S
-517 VKVFW
+517 
-522 TDKVAGSF
+522 TDK
-530 SRLWNVLKK
+530 N
-539 NPWGIVLAIGASLIG
+539 
-554 LTADLKRKTDSV
+554 
-566 TESMKSRKKISESVS
+566 TESLKGMNAELSEAEGHLNRMSSIDLRAGNLDTLNDRQKQDLRHDAEAELKIVEDK
-581 EQMNRESASIQ
+581 
-592 SLYNNINNEN
+592 
-602 LSNETRMKYLNR
+602 LSNETALFRKYYQEQKNLIMAR
-614 LKEII
+614 TD
-619 PGYNGMINEEGKLIN
+619 INEQQKRALIRGLDHEADDKAKELTVLLEEKNKLVQLIN
-634 DNKKAIDEYLVSLEK
+634 ELPSGNGLGTGKPIIEPDDKELDKQYQAELKLLEKAQNEKLAQIKWFHLRGISTEEQYQQEMYQLELDSLFKRQELNEKFGKDTSDLQVQVMDKMLAEADRKYAELQKKAV
-649 KIRTKAA
+649 
-656 EEELEE
+656 
-662 LFRRKRQAEKRLPIE
+662 
-677 IEEERKTSASLNA
+677 
-690 ARFSAENRSGRLS
+690 
-703 TSGTRQL
+703 
-710 SVGLNQGVKSME
+710 VKPM
-722 TLHKAAVKAVTAT
+722 
-735 KKEISELDAAIS
+735 
-747 ALNKEIVDAGGLITN
+747 
-762 GGNDDKKPCPLCGNN
+762 
-777 PCTCVGDVEDIYKD
+777 
-791 KLSALEHQKEEE
+791 Q
-803 VLLLKELRLN
+803 
-813 GTFNEEEYQRE
+813 
-824 LYNIDIKYLSLR
+824 
-836 KKLQDEFGQDSLD
+836 
-849 TQNELLDKMIAE
+849 
-861 SDRRY
+861 
-866 KPKVNAEIEVED
+866 IEVED
-878 EDVDYTPELDKFKES
+878 EVEEDNYLIEKFKSSLE
-893 IDGRQV
+893 GQKA
-899 ILEAQHNAGLISEAE
+899 ILEAHHDAGIISEQE
-914 YQRKLAELNQ
+914 YQDELTRINAEA
-924 ERIDEEKR
+924 EDKR
-932 QEDEARELRE
+932 QEKRIQSAELVSEAFSQVSNIVQ
-942 TKMKASL
+942 SL
-949 QTVSDLAGS
+949 QDYEVS
-958 FSQLFSALMDG
+958 
-969 EIQKVESRYDKQI
+969 KVERSYDKKI
-982 AAAKKAGKD
+982 KAAKDAGKD
-991 TSKLEEQK
+991 TTKLEEEK
-999 EAEINAIKKKYADK
+999 EAAVLDVKKKYADK
-1013 QFAAAVL
+1013 QFLATTFQIVADTAAAV
-1020 QVTAT
+1020 
-1025 TAITA
+1025 
-1030 MEAYK
+1030 MK
-1035 AMAGIPAVGP
+1035 AWAELGPIAGPIFG
-1045 ALGAAAAAAAIM
+1045 AL
-1057 AGAAQIAVAK
+1057 AVA
-1067 QQRDEAKGLKSGGYS
+1067 QGAIQLAVANEQRQAAKGLKSGGYS
-1082 SEYVEGYTSNGNPND
+1082 DEYVQGYTHTGNPDD

-1117 NPHVKRFLDVFDMA
+1117 NPHVKRFLDVFDLA

-1158 GYSGTSSSS
+1158 GYSGTSASS
-1167 NTVAVGVTDT
+1167 NTVNVGGTDT
-1177 QVIQMLDRII
+1177 QVLQMLNRII
-1187 ILLQAGNANTEKMAS
+1187 LLLQAGNANTEKMAN

>member
-22 KLQETKNEISNLKA
+22 KLQETKNEIAKLKE
-36 EMSELA
+36 EMSRMKKE
-42 KAGKKDTD
+42 GKDGTD
-50 EYKKMNATLDELNK
+50 EYKQMNATLDELNK
-64 KARKLREEAGKTG
+64 KARVLRQEAGKTG

-87 SKLRRELNNTVPGT
+87 AKLRRELNNTVPGS

-126 GTSISLGKLA
+126 GTGISLGKLA
-136 DGFNRYAAIGASALA
+136 DGFNRYAAIGASAVA

-183 TKDEV
+183 AKDEV

-247 INNIGKLSDMFGD
+247 IKNIGKLSGMFGD

-302 QAGLAITDVMGFAS
+302 QANLAITDVMGFAS

-326 MASTALSSLIMKIY
+326 MASTALSGLIMKIY

-353 VKEFSDL
+353 VKEFTDL
-360 MEKDVNTAVL
+360 MEKDVNAAIL
-370 TFLESLGKMGGMSQ
+370 SFLESLGNLGGMNK

-422 AFAEGTSIVNEFG
+422 AFAEGTSIVNEFN
-435 VQNSTVQAEL
+435 VQNNTVQAEL
-445 DKAKNRF
+445 DKAKERF
-452 TEVRV
+452 ADIRR
-457 ELGEKLLP
+457 ELGEQLLP

-477 VKGLLSLITTFSK
+477 VKGLSNIITLFGK
-490 FSGTITAVTT
+490 YGFTISAVTAMIVGYTAV
-500 AIVVYTTIV
+500 V
-509 NASVAADK
+509 NTSILADK
-517 VKVFW
+517 AKVLW
-522 TDKVAGSF
+522 TDKVAASF
-530 SRLWNVLKK
+530 TKLWSVLKN
-539 NPWGIVLAIGASLIG
+539 NPWGLLLTAGAFLAGLAI
-554 LTADLKRKTDSV
+554 DLKRRNDAV
-566 TESMKSRKKISESVS
+566 TESMRSQKKVS
-581 EQMNRESASIQ
+581 EAVTEQIDREAASVH

-602 LSNETRMKYLNR
+602 LSNEVRLKYLNQ
-614 LKEII
+614 LKTLI
-619 PGYNGMINEEGKLIN
+619 PGYNGMLSKEGKLIN
-634 DNKKAIDEYLVSLEK
+634 DNKRAIDEYLSSLER
-649 KIRTKAA
+649 KIRTEAA
-656 EEELEE
+656 EEELKE
-662 LFRRKRQAEKRLPIE
+662 LIRRKRSAEKRLVGE
-677 IEEERKTSASLNA
+677 LETEKETSRNLSNA
-690 ARFSAENRSGRLS
+690 EFSAHNQSRRLS
-703 TSGTRQL
+703 TPGTRML
-710 SVGLNQGVKSME
+710 SSGLNQGVKQMQ
-722 TLHKAAVKAVTAT
+722 TLHNAAAKAVNKT
-735 KKEISELDAAIS
+735 KTEIKELDDAI
-747 ALNKEIVDAGGLITN
+747 AVLNRELAVTKVVVE
-762 GGNDDKKPCPLCGNN
+762 
-777 PCTCVGDVEDIYKD
+777 DVEEESGNPSNNTGDSDKADEYKNR
-791 KLSALEHQKEEE
+791 LEALQRAQREEE
-803 VLLLKELRLN
+803 NVIRESQLLSQDYEALH
-813 GTFNEEEYQRE
+813 QQM
-824 LYNIDIKYLSLR
+824 LYEIDIKYLALR
-836 KKLQDEFGQDSLD
+836 KKLQDEFGEDSSE
-849 TQNELLDKMIAE
+849 TQKELLEKMIAE
-861 SDRRY
+861 SNRQAKALEEAR
-866 KPKVNAEIEVED
+866 KPIEVEEEVE
-878 EDVDYTPELDKFKES
+878 EDNYLIEKFKNSLE
-893 IDGRQV
+893 GREA
-899 ILEAQHNAGLISEAE
+899 ILQAQRDADLISEEE
-914 YQRKLAELNQ
+914 YQDELLEITREKSERRAEIQ
-924 ERIDEEKR
+924 
-932 QEDEARELRE
+932 
-942 TKMKASL
+942 KASM
-949 QTVSDLAGS
+949 QVVADLAGS
-958 FSQLFSALMDG
+958 FSSLFSALMDG

-982 AAAKKAGKD
+982 AAAKAAGKD
-991 TSKLEEQK
+991 TTKLEEQK

-1035 AMAGIPAVGP
+1035 AMAGIPVVGP
-1045 ALGAAAAAAAIM
+1045 ALGAAAAAAALV

-1082 SEYVEGYTSNGNPND
+1082 SDYVEGYTSRGNPDD

-1103 VHKNEFVANHVAVA
+1103 VHKNEFVANHVAVG
-1117 NPHVKRFLDVFDMA
+1117 NPHVKRFLDVFDLA
-1131 QKDGSIRWINTTQI
+1131 QKDGSIRWIDTTQI
-1145 LERTRTQ
+1145 LERTRTR

-1158 GYSGTSSSS
+1158 GYSGQNAPTSVSS
-1167 NTVAVGVTDT
+1167 VASGSDG
-1177 QVIQMLDRII
+1177 QVVQLLNRII
-1187 ILLQAGNANTEKMAS
+1187 ILLQTGNENTSKMAN

>member
-22 KLQETKNEISNLKA
+22 KLQETKNEISKLKE
-36 EMSELA
+36 EMGELV

-126 GTSISLGKLA
+126 TTSLSLGKLA
-136 DGFNRYAAIGASALA
+136 DGFNRYAAIGASAVA

-183 TKDEV
+183 IKDEV

-247 INNIGKLSDMFGD
+247 IKNIGKLSDMFGD

-326 MASTALSSLIMKIY
+326 MASTALSGLIMKIY

-370 TFLESLGKMGGMSQ
+370 TFLESLGKMGGMNQ

-407 GNVAKVRKEQRQASE
+407 GNVAKVRKEQRQASQ

-435 VQNSTVQAEL
+435 VQNNTVQAEL

-452 TEVRV
+452 AEVRV

-477 VKGLLSLITTFSK
+477 VKGLSAIVSVLFEYKGAILTAGTAIGTYTLLVNGATLATKAYEGITKLATLATNLFSK
-490 FSGTITAVTT
+490 ATKLSPWGLLISGVTAAVGYFTIFRD
-500 AIVVYTTIV
+500 
-509 NASVAADK
+509 S
-517 VKVFW
+517 
-522 TDKVAGSF
+522 TDK
-530 SRLWNVLKK
+530 N
-539 NPWGIVLAIGASLIG
+539 
-554 LTADLKRKTDSV
+554 
-566 TESMKSRKKISESVS
+566 TESLKGMNAELSEAEGHLNRMSSIDLRAGNLDTLNDRQKQDLRQDAEAELKIVEDK
-581 EQMNRESASIQ
+581 
-592 SLYNNINNEN
+592 
-602 LSNETRMKYLNR
+602 LSNETALFRKYYQEQKNLIMAR
-614 LKEII
+614 TD
-619 PGYNGMINEEGKLIN
+619 INEQQKRALIRGLDHEADDKAKELTVLLEEKNKLVQLIN
-634 DNKKAIDEYLVSLEK
+634 ELPSGNGLSTGKPIIEPDDKELDEQYQAELKLLEKAQNEKLAQIKWFHLRGISTEEQYQQEMYQLELDSLFKRQELNEKFGKDTSDLQVQVMDKMLAEADRKYAELQKKAV
-649 KIRTKAA
+649 
-656 EEELEE
+656 
-662 LFRRKRQAEKRLPIE
+662 
-677 IEEERKTSASLNA
+677 
-690 ARFSAENRSGRLS
+690 
-703 TSGTRQL
+703 
-710 SVGLNQGVKSME
+710 VKPM
-722 TLHKAAVKAVTAT
+722 
-735 KKEISELDAAIS
+735 
-747 ALNKEIVDAGGLITN
+747 
-762 GGNDDKKPCPLCGNN
+762 
-777 PCTCVGDVEDIYKD
+777 
-791 KLSALEHQKEEE
+791 Q
-803 VLLLKELRLN
+803 
-813 GTFNEEEYQRE
+813 
-824 LYNIDIKYLSLR
+824 
-836 KKLQDEFGQDSLD
+836 
-849 TQNELLDKMIAE
+849 
-861 SDRRY
+861 
-866 KPKVNAEIEVED
+866 IEVED
-878 EDVDYTPELDKFKES
+878 EVEEDNYLIEKFKSSLE
-893 IDGRQV
+893 GCEA
-899 ILEAQHNAGLISEAE
+899 ILQAQRDADLISEEE
-914 YQRKLAELNQ
+914 YQDKMLEITREKS
-924 ERIDEEKR
+924 EKR
-932 QEDEARELRE
+932 AEIQ
-942 TKMKASL
+942 KASM
-949 QTVSDLAGS
+949 QVVADLAGS

-982 AAAKKAGKD
+982 AAAKAAGKD
-991 TSKLEEQK
+991 TTKLEEQK

-1035 AMAGIPAVGP
+1035 AMAGIPVVGP

-1082 SEYVEGYTSNGNPND
+1082 DEYVQGYTHTGNPDD

-1117 NPHVKRFLDVFDMA
+1117 NPHVKRFLDVFDLA

-1152 AGRYSG
+1152 AGHYSG
-1158 GYSGTSSSS
+1158 GYSGTSASS
-1167 NTVAVGVTDT
+1167 NTVNVGGTDT
-1177 QVIQMLDRII
+1177 QVLQMLNRII
-1187 ILLQAGNANTEKMAS
+1187 LLLQAGNANTEKMAN

>member
-22 KLQETKNEISNLKA
+22 KLQETKNEISKLKE
-36 EMSELA
+36 EMGELA

-50 EYKKMNATLDELNK
+50 EYKKMNVTLDELNK

-126 GTSISLGKLA
+126 TTSLSLGKLA
-136 DGFNRYAAIGASALA
+136 DGFNRYAAIGASAVA

-247 INNIGKLSDMFGD
+247 IKNIGKLSDMFGD

-326 MASTALSSLIMKIY
+326 MASTALSGLIMKIY

-370 TFLESLGKMGGMSQ
+370 TFLESLGKMGGMNQ

-407 GNVAKVRKEQRQASE
+407 GNVAKVRKEQRQASQ
-422 AFAEGTSIVNEFG
+422 AFAEGTSILNEFG

-477 VKGLLSLITTFSK
+477 VKGLSTIVSVLFEYKGAILTAGTAIGTYTLLVNGATMATKAYEGITKLATLATNLFSK
-490 FSGTITAVTT
+490 ATKLSPWGLLISGVTAAVGYFTIFRD
-500 AIVVYTTIV
+500 
-509 NASVAADK
+509 S
-517 VKVFW
+517 
-522 TDKVAGSF
+522 TDK
-530 SRLWNVLKK
+530 N
-539 NPWGIVLAIGASLIG
+539 
-554 LTADLKRKTDSV
+554 
-566 TESMKSRKKISESVS
+566 TESLKGMNAELSEAEGHLNRMSSIDLRAGNLDTLNDRQKQDLRQDAEAELKIIEDK
-581 EQMNRESASIQ
+581 
-592 SLYNNINNEN
+592 
-602 LSNETRMKYLNR
+602 LSNETALFRKYYQEQKNLIMAR
-614 LKEII
+614 TD
-619 PGYNGMINEEGKLIN
+619 INEQQKRALIRGLDHEADDKAKELTVLLEEKNKLVQLIN
-634 DNKKAIDEYLVSLEK
+634 ELPSGNGLSTGKPIIEPDDKELDKQYQAELKLLEKAQNEKLAQIKWFHLRGISTEEQYQQEMYQLELDSLFKRQELNEKFGKDTSDLQVQVMDKMLAEADRKYAELQKKAV
-649 KIRTKAA
+649 
-656 EEELEE
+656 
-662 LFRRKRQAEKRLPIE
+662 
-677 IEEERKTSASLNA
+677 
-690 ARFSAENRSGRLS
+690 
-703 TSGTRQL
+703 
-710 SVGLNQGVKSME
+710 VKPM
-722 TLHKAAVKAVTAT
+722 
-735 KKEISELDAAIS
+735 
-747 ALNKEIVDAGGLITN
+747 
-762 GGNDDKKPCPLCGNN
+762 
-777 PCTCVGDVEDIYKD
+777 
-791 KLSALEHQKEEE
+791 Q
-803 VLLLKELRLN
+803 
-813 GTFNEEEYQRE
+813 
-824 LYNIDIKYLSLR
+824 
-836 KKLQDEFGQDSLD
+836 
-849 TQNELLDKMIAE
+849 
-861 SDRRY
+861 
-866 KPKVNAEIEVED
+866 IEVED
-878 EDVDYTPELDKFKES
+878 EVEEDNYLIEKFKSSLE
-893 IDGRQV
+893 GREA
-899 ILEAQHNAGLISEAE
+899 ILQAQRDADLISEEE
-914 YQRKLAELNQ
+914 YQDKMLEITREKS
-924 ERIDEEKR
+924 EKR
-932 QEDEARELRE
+932 AEIQ
-942 TKMKASL
+942 KASM
-949 QTVSDLAGS
+949 QVVADLAGS

-982 AAAKKAGKD
+982 EAAKKAGKD

-1035 AMAGIPAVGP
+1035 AMAGIPVVGP

-1082 SEYVEGYTSNGNPND
+1082 DEYVQGYTHTGNPDD

-1117 NPHVKRFLDVFDMA
+1117 NPHVKRFLDVFDLA

-1158 GYSGTSSSS
+1158 GYSGTSASS
-1167 NTVAVGVTDT
+1167 NTVNVGGTDT
-1177 QVIQMLDRII
+1177 QVLQMLNRII
-1187 ILLQAGNANTEKMAS
+1187 LLLQAGNANTDKMAN